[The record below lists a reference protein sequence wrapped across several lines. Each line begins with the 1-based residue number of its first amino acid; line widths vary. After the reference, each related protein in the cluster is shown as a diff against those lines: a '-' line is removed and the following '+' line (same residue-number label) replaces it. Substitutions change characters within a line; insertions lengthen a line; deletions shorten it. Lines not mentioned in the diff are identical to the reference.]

1 MRLKSISLAGFK
13 SFVDPTRVTLPSNMC
28 AVVGPNGCGKSNIID
43 AVRWVMGESSA
54 KTLRGESMTDVIFN
68 GTTHRQPV
76 AQASIE
82 LLFDNSTGKVG
93 GEYAAYN
100 EISVRRVVS
109 REGASDYFLNG
120 NKCRRRDITDLFLG
134 TGLGPRSYA
143 IIEQG
148 MISRLIESRP
158 EDLRVYIEEAA
169 GISKYKERRRETE
182 NRMQRTLD
190 NLDRLTDLREELERN
205 LSHLKR
211 QAQAAERYGEYKEQE
226 RELKAQLLVLQRQ
239 EQTNVATRAQ
249 REIDDFATER
259 ERYQVQVSSSIS
271 EIESLRQQITDANAS
286 TSDLQGSFYAL
297 GSEVSRI
304 EQAIKFAKQRRD
316 SLTRD
321 LEQTLEGKQRE
332 LGLVDSDSQRLTE
345 LAEALTSIEPT
356 LTREREEVARV
367 DAALAEAESRAQA
380 ADTDWETFTQDA
392 VLPKQQVEVQQ
403 GRKANA
409 ERNLAT
415 LSQRIDRIKQEFES
429 LKDHEETV
437 SLDAIVESL
446 TEAEAAVALKSSEL
460 EKTRQALSDSRE
472 QLSHRREQQD
482 ELRRQFQVLAGQKA
496 SLEAL
501 QEDAKKDQDLDE
513 VNEWLKD
520 ALSSEGSELLNLVS
534 VETGYETAADLV
546 LGSWMSSIG
555 VDLQHLP
562 QHPKSDLVQPP
573 AGLSLIDAAV
583 SESRVDDTML
593 AHYIKGPLGIADAL
607 SGVRV
612 VQSWQQAMAARKELT
627 AGQSVVSQDGLWVGK
642 SWMRSKT
649 QADAEQGMIARQGR
663 LSEVAEALDEVSKK
677 LVAVDEALDSLRQQ
691 RADLEHAVDGQQQVL
706 QAMQQKVVEL
716 ESQKR
721 AVIAEQEQRLTR
733 ESQLKQDLSDAEARV
748 SEEQTV
754 IEEATQM
761 LGRARSQVAS
771 DETSR
776 EALEDQRQA
785 ARDTV
790 RQCRQAK
797 QQADVALN
805 RSEVRHRELL
815 TQREALAQSIERARQ
830 QLESYEKRE
839 ASIRSEMP
847 TEENPDRE
855 AQHELSELL
864 EKRLGVEAQLT
875 QARQGLSELESV
887 LREREQTRMQ
897 AEQAVAG
904 VQTRSEGAR
913 LKLAETAVRIEQ
925 IDAALKELDAAVEQ
939 VTESLPEDAQESE
952 WQVRVE
958 RIGAKIHRLG
968 PINLA
973 AIDETKRAEERKQYL
988 DSQDE
993 DLRTALETLQNAIK
1007 KIDKETRS
1015 RFKDTFDTV
1024 NAGFSELFPKVFGG
1038 GTACLEM
1045 TGDDLLDT
1053 GVAIMARP
1061 PGKKNSTI
1069 HLLSGGEKAMTAIAL
1084 VFSIFQLNPAPFCM
1098 LDEVDAP
1105 LDDANVGRY
1114 ARLVSEMSKKVQFV
1128 FITHNKIT
1136 MEAAEQL
1143 MGVTM
1148 HEPGV
1153 SRLVTVDIEEAA
1165 RLAAS

>member
-1 MRLKSISLAGFK
+1 MRLKSISLSGFK
-13 SFVDPTRVTLPSNMC
+13 SFVDPTKVTLPSNMC

-76 AQASIE
+76 GQASIE
-82 LLFDNSTGKVG
+82 LLFDNSAGKVG

-100 EISVRRVVS
+100 EISVRRLVT
-109 REGASDYFLNG
+109 REGTSDYFLNG

-148 MISRLIESRP
+148 MISRLIESKP

-205 LSHLKR
+205 LTHLKR
-211 QAQAAERYGEYKEQE
+211 QAQAAERYAEYKAEE
-226 RELKAQLLVLQRQ
+226 RELKAQLLTLQRRVQ
-239 EQTNVATRAQ
+239 AGVATRAQ

-259 ERYQVQVSSSIS
+259 ERYQAQVSSCVS
-271 EIESLRQQITDANAS
+271 EIESLRQQITDANAGAS
-286 TSDLQGSFYAL
+286 QLQGDFYSL

-304 EQAIKFAKQRRD
+304 EQAMNFAKQRRET
-316 SLTRD
+316 LARD

-345 LAEALTSIEPT
+345 LAEALASIEPT
-356 LTREREEVARV
+356 LTREREEVGRV
-367 DAALAEAESRAQA
+367 DLALAEAEKVA
-380 ADTDWETFTQDA
+380 ATADGDWDHFTQRAA
-392 VLPKQQVEVQQ
+392 VPKQQVEVQQ
-403 GRKANA
+403 GRQGNA
-409 ERNLAT
+409 ERNLAA
-415 LSQRIDRIKQEFES
+415 LNERLARIKSELAGLSESVEETDLDTVSSDLADAEQAVVTQKTTLDS
-429 LKDHEETV
+429 LK
-437 SLDAIVESL
+437 
-446 TEAEAAVALKSSEL
+446 EALQSSRSEL
-460 EKTRQALSDSRE
+460 EALR
-472 QLSHRREQQD
+472 HKQD
-482 ELRRQFQVLAGQKA
+482 ELRREIQALTGQRA

-501 QEDAKKDQDLDE
+501 QLDAQARSSGDF
-513 VNEWLKD
+513 VSEWLGNHGIEQAAPLVEAIVVD
-520 ALSSEGSELLNLVS
+520 EGFEAAADVVLGDWLVALQAELTSLSSSIDVPPTGLTLVDAEPGERSADPLL
-534 VETGYETAADLV
+534 
-546 LGSWMSSIG
+546 
-555 VDLQHLP
+555 
-562 QHPKSDLVQPP
+562 
-573 AGLSLIDAAV
+573 LS
-583 SESRVDDTML
+583 
-593 AHYIKGPLGIADAL
+593 HYIQLPRGLEHL
-607 SGVRV
+607 MSGVRV
-612 VQSWQQAMAARKELT
+612 AEDWQEALGARASL
-627 AGQSVVSQDGLWVGK
+627 SVDESIISKDGLWVAK
-642 SWMRSKT
+642 HWMRSRGE
-649 QADAEQGMIARQGR
+649 ADAEQGIITRQSQ
-663 LSEVAEALDEVSKK
+663 LNAVAEAFEVASR
-677 LVAVDEALDSLRQQ
+677 ALDGTDTRIEELR
-691 RADLEHAVDGQQQVL
+691 V
-706 QAMQQKVVEL
+706 
-716 ESQKR
+716 KR
-721 AVIAEQEQRLTR
+721 AETERTIDAEQEVLQVAQQTLSRLDTQRRALIAER
-733 ESQLKQDLSDAEARV
+733 EQRQNREAQLRQDVTDAEVRAA
-748 SEEQTV
+748 EEQSV
-754 IEEATQM
+754 IDEAKQM
-761 LGRARSQVAS
+761 LNRAQHQVES
-771 DETSR
+771 DEGVR
-776 EALEDQRQA
+776 EALETARTQA
-785 ARDTV
+785 REQV
-790 RQCRQAK
+790 RQCRQEK
-797 QQADVALN
+797 QQADVGLN

-815 TQREALAQSIERARQ
+815 TQREALSRSIERAREQ
-830 QLESYEKRE
+830 VTNYEQRE
-839 ASIRSEMP
+839 ASIRGEMP
-847 TEENPDRE
+847 TEENPDLA
-855 AQHELSELL
+855 AQQELSELL
-864 EKRLGVEAQLT
+864 ERRLAVESQLT
-875 QARQGLSELESV
+875 QARQGLSELESA
-887 LREREQTRMQ
+887 LRSKEQSRME

-913 LKLAETAVRIEQ
+913 LKVAETGVRVEQ
-925 IDAALKELDAAVEQ
+925 IDAALSELEVTLESVE
-939 VTESLPEDAQESE
+939 ESLPEDADETE

-958 RIGAKIHRLG
+958 RIAARIHRLG

-973 AIDETKRAEERKQYL
+973 AIDETTRAEERKEYL
-988 DSQDE
+988 DAQDD

-1024 NAGFSELFPKVFGG
+1024 NAGFAELFPKVFGG

>member
-76 AQASIE
+76 GQASIE

-109 REGASDYFLNG
+109 REGTSDYFLNG

-239 EQTNVATRAQ
+239 VQNNVASRAQ

-259 ERYQVQVSSSIS
+259 ERYQAQVSSSMA

-286 TSDLQGSFYAL
+286 TSDLQGNFYAL

-304 EQAIKFAKQRRD
+304 EQTIKFAKQRRD
-316 SLTRD
+316 SLARD

-345 LAEALTSIEPT
+345 LAEALASIEPT
-356 LTREREEVARV
+356 LAREREEVGRV
-367 DAALAEAESRAQA
+367 DAALAEAEKAAQTADGNWESFTQQA
-380 ADTDWETFTQDA
+380 A
-392 VLPKQQVEVQQ
+392 LPKQQVEVQQ

-415 LSQRIDRIKQEFES
+415 LSQRLDRIKQELES
-429 LKDHEETV
+429 LNAHEETV
-437 SLDAIVESL
+437 SLDEIVESL
-446 TEAEAAVALKSSEL
+446 AEAEAAATLQRNEL
-460 EKTRQALSDSRE
+460 EKSRQALSESRDLLG
-472 QLSHRREQQD
+472 QKREEQD
-482 ELRRQFQVLAGQKA
+482 ELRRQSQVLAGQKA

-501 QEDAKKDQDLDE
+501 QADATDEQAQTEANDWLEQTLATGGVALLD
-513 VNEWLKD
+513 
-520 ALSSEGSELLNLVS
+520 LVS
-534 VETGYETAADLV
+534 VDSGYEAAADLV
-546 LGSWMSSIG
+546 LGAWVSSTG
-555 VDLQHLP
+555 ANFQQL
-562 QHPKSDLVQPP
+562 KSDSLQPP
-573 AGLSLIDAAV
+573 VGLSL
-583 SESRVDDTML
+583 VDSASADRNSDPSML
-593 AHYIKGPLGIADAL
+593 AHYISGPVGIRDAL
-607 SGVRV
+607 TGVRV
-612 VQSWQQAMAARKELT
+612 VETWQQAMAARAELT
-627 AGQSVVSQDGLWVGK
+627 NGQSVVSQDGLWVGS
-642 SWMRSKT
+642 SWMRSRT
-649 QADAEQGMIARQGR
+649 QTDAEQGMIARQGR
-663 LSEVAEALDEVSKK
+663 LTEINEALEKVSSN
-677 LVAVDEALDSLRQQ
+677 LAEVDETLATLRQQ
-691 RADLEHAVDGQQQVL
+691 RADLEQAIDGQQEVL
-706 QAMQQKVVEL
+706 QSAQQKVVQL

-721 AVIAEQEQRLTR
+721 SLVAEQEQRLAR
-733 ESQLKQDLSDAEARV
+733 ESQLRQDLSDAEVRV
-748 SEEQTV
+748 SEEQAV

-761 LGRARSQVAS
+761 LSRARSQVAS

-776 EALEDQRQA
+776 EELEEQRQA

-830 QLESYEKRE
+830 QLESYEQRE

-855 AQHELSELL
+855 AQRELSELL

-904 VQTRSEGAR
+904 VQTRSEGSR
-913 LKLAETAVRIEQ
+913 LKLAETSVRIEQ
-925 IDAALKELDAAVEQ
+925 IDVALKELEATVEAVEA
-939 VTESLPEDAQESE
+939 SLPEDADESE
-952 WQVRVE
+952 WQIRVE

-973 AIDETKRAEERKQYL
+973 AIDETSRAEERKQYL
-988 DSQDE
+988 DAQDD

>member
-1 MRLKSISLAGFK
+1 MRLKSISLSGFK
-13 SFVDPTRVTLPSNMC
+13 SFVDPTKVTLPSNMC

-76 AQASIE
+76 GQASIE

-100 EISVRRVVS
+100 EISVRRLVT
-109 REGASDYFLNG
+109 REGTSDYFLNG

-148 MISRLIESRP
+148 MISRLIESKP

-211 QAQAAERYGEYKEQE
+211 QAQAAERYAEYKAEE
-226 RELKAQLLVLQRQ
+226 RELKAQLLALQRRIL
-239 EQTNVATRAQ
+239 TGVASRAQ
-249 REIDDFATER
+249 REIDDFAIER
-259 ERYQVQVSSSIS
+259 ERYQAQVSSCVS
-271 EIESLRQQITDANAS
+271 EIESLRQQITDANAGAS
-286 TSDLQGSFYAL
+286 QLQGDFYSL

-304 EQAIKFAKQRRD
+304 EQAMNFAKQRRET
-316 SLTRD
+316 LARD

-332 LGLVDSDSQRLTE
+332 LGLVDSDSQRLIE
-345 LAEALTSIEPT
+345 LAEALASIEPT
-356 LTREREEVARV
+356 LTREREEVGRV
-367 DAALAEAESRAQA
+367 DLALAEAEKVA
-380 ADTDWETFTQDA
+380 ATADGDWDHFTQRAA
-392 VLPKQQVEVQQ
+392 VPKQQVEVQQ
-403 GRKANA
+403 GRQGNA
-409 ERNLAT
+409 ERNLAA
-415 LSQRIDRIKQEFES
+415 LNERLERIKSELAGLSDAVDETDLDTVSTELAGAEQAVVTQKTALDS
-429 LKDHEETV
+429 LKETLQ
-437 SLDAIVESL
+437 SYR
-446 TEAEAAVALKSSEL
+446 SEL
-460 EKTRQALSDSRE
+460 EALRQK
-472 QLSHRREQQD
+472 QD
-482 ELRRQFQVLAGQKA
+482 ELRREIQALTGQRA

-501 QEDAKKDQDLDE
+501 QSDTQASSSGDF
-513 VNEWLKD
+513 VSEWLSNHGIEQTAPLAETIVVD
-520 ALSSEGSELLNLVS
+520 EGFEV
-534 VETGYETAADLV
+534 AADVV
-546 LGSWMSSIG
+546 LGDWL
-555 VDLQHLP
+555 VALQTELTSLTP
-562 QHPKSDLVQPP
+562 CIDAPP
-573 AGLSLIDAAV
+573 AGLTLVDAEPGERSADPLLLSHYVQLPRGLEHLMSDVRVADDWQAALDARASLSADESIISKDGLWIAKHWMRSRGEADAEEGIIARQAKLNAV
-583 SESRVDDTML
+583 SEAFEVASRDLEDTDS
-593 AHYIKGPLGIADAL
+593 HIE
-607 SGVRV
+607 
-612 VQSWQQAMAARKELT
+612 ELRAKRAET
-627 AGQSVVSQDGLWVGK
+627 E
-642 SWMRSKT
+642 RT
-649 QADAEQGMIARQGR
+649 IDAEQEVLQGAQQTLSRLDTQRRALIVEREQRQNR
-663 LSEVAEALDEVSKK
+663 EAQ
-677 LVAVDEALDSLRQQ
+677 LRQ
-691 RADLEHAVDGQQQVL
+691 DL
-706 QAMQQKVVEL
+706 
-716 ESQKR
+716 
-721 AVIAEQEQRLTR
+721 T
-733 ESQLKQDLSDAEARV
+733 DAEARAT
-748 SEEQTV
+748 EEQSV
-754 IEEATQM
+754 IDEAKQM
-761 LGRARSQVAS
+761 LNRAQHQVES
-771 DETSR
+771 DEGMR
-776 EALEDQRQA
+776 ETLKTARTQA
-785 ARDTV
+785 REQV
-790 RQCRQAK
+790 RQCRQEK

-815 TQREALAQSIERARQ
+815 TQREALSRSIERAREQ
-830 QLESYEKRE
+830 VTSYEQRE
-839 ASIRSEMP
+839 ASIRGEMP
-847 TEENPDRE
+847 KEENPDLA
-855 AQHELSELL
+855 AQQELSELL
-864 EKRLGVEAQLT
+864 ERRLAVEAQLT
-875 QARQGLSELESV
+875 QARQGLSELESA
-887 LREREQTRMQ
+887 LRSKEQSRME
-897 AEQAVAG
+897 AEQEVVG

-913 LKLAETAVRIEQ
+913 LKLAETGVRVEQ
-925 IDAALKELDAAVEQ
+925 IDAALSELEVTLEAVE
-939 VTESLPEDAQESE
+939 ESLPEDADETE

-958 RIGAKIHRLG
+958 RIGARIHRLG

-973 AIDETKRAEERKQYL
+973 AIDETSRAEERKEYL
-988 DSQDE
+988 DAQDD

-1024 NAGFSELFPKVFGG
+1024 NAGFAELFPKVFGG

-1045 TGDDLLDT
+1045 TGDDLLNT

>member
-1 MRLKSISLAGFK
+1 MS
-13 SFVDPTRVTLPSNMC
+13 
-28 AVVGPNGCGKSNIID
+28 
-43 AVRWVMGESSA
+43 
-54 KTLRGESMTDVIFN
+54 
-68 GTTHRQPV
+68 
-76 AQASIE
+76 
-82 LLFDNSTGKVG
+82 
-93 GEYAAYN
+93 
-100 EISVRRVVS
+100 
-109 REGASDYFLNG
+109 
-120 NKCRRRDITDLFLG
+120 
-134 TGLGPRSYA
+134 
-143 IIEQG
+143 
-148 MISRLIESRP
+148 
-158 EDLRVYIEEAA
+158 
-169 GISKYKERRRETE
+169 
-182 NRMQRTLD
+182 
-190 NLDRLTDLREELERN
+190 
-205 LSHLKR
+205 
-211 QAQAAERYGEYKEQE
+211 
-226 RELKAQLLVLQRQ
+226 
-239 EQTNVATRAQ
+239 
-249 REIDDFATER
+249 
-259 ERYQVQVSSSIS
+259 
-271 EIESLRQQITDANAS
+271 
-286 TSDLQGSFYAL
+286 
-297 GSEVSRI
+297 
-304 EQAIKFAKQRRD
+304 
-316 SLTRD
+316 
-321 LEQTLEGKQRE
+321 
-332 LGLVDSDSQRLTE
+332 
-345 LAEALTSIEPT
+345 
-356 LTREREEVARV
+356 
-367 DAALAEAESRAQA
+367 
-380 ADTDWETFTQDA
+380 
-392 VLPKQQVEVQQ
+392 
-403 GRKANA
+403 
-409 ERNLAT
+409 
-415 LSQRIDRIKQEFES
+415 
-429 LKDHEETV
+429 
-437 SLDAIVESL
+437 VES
-446 TEAEAAVALKSSEL
+446 
-460 EKTRQALSDSRE
+460 
-472 QLSHRREQQD
+472 
-482 ELRRQFQVLAGQKA
+482 
-496 SLEAL
+496 
-501 QEDAKKDQDLDE
+501 
-513 VNEWLKD
+513 
-520 ALSSEGSELLNLVS
+520 
-534 VETGYETAADLV
+534 GYEAAADLV
-546 LGSWMSSIG
+546 LGAWVSSMG
-555 VDLQHLP
+555 ANLQQL
-562 QHPKSDLVQPP
+562 KSDSVQPP
-573 AGLSLIDAAV
+573 AGLSLVDAA
-583 SESRVDDTML
+583 SADRNSDSSML
-593 AHYIKGPLGIADAL
+593 AHYIKGPAGIIDAL
-607 SGVRV
+607 AGVRV
-612 VQSWQQAMAARKELT
+612 VETWQQAMAARAELT
-627 AGQSVVSQDGLWVGK
+627 DGQSVVSQDGLWVGR
-642 SWMRSKT
+642 SWMRSRT
-649 QADAEQGMIARQGR
+649 QTDAEQGMIARQGR
-663 LSEVAEALDEVSKK
+663 LTEISEGLERVSNDLAEVD
-677 LVAVDEALDSLRQQ
+677 AVLSALRQQ
-691 RADLEHAVDGQQQVL
+691 RADLEQAIDGQQEVL
-706 QAMQQKVVEL
+706 QAAQQKVVQL

-721 AVIAEQEQRLTR
+721 SLIAEQEQRQAR
-733 ESQLKQDLSDAEARV
+733 ESQLNQDLSDADVRI
-748 SEEQTV
+748 SEEQAV

-776 EALEDQRQA
+776 EELEDQRQA

-830 QLESYEKRE
+830 QLESYEQRE

-855 AQHELSELL
+855 AQRELSELL

-904 VQTRSEGAR
+904 VQTRSEGSR
-913 LKLAETAVRIEQ
+913 LKLAETAVRVEQ
-925 IDAALKELDAAVEQ
+925 IDAALKELEATVEAVEA
-939 VTESLPEDAQESE
+939 SLPEDADESE

-973 AIDETKRAEERKQYL
+973 AIDETSRAEERKQYL
-988 DSQDE
+988 DAQDD

>member
-1 MRLKSISLAGFK
+1 MRLKSISLSGFK
-13 SFVDPTRVTLPSNMC
+13 SFVDPTKVTLPSNMC

-76 AQASIE
+76 GQASIE
-82 LLFDNSTGKVG
+82 LLFDNSAGKVG

-100 EISVRRVVS
+100 EISVRRLVT
-109 REGASDYFLNG
+109 REGTSDYFLNG

-148 MISRLIESRP
+148 MISRLIESKP

-205 LSHLKR
+205 LTHLKR
-211 QAQAAERYGEYKEQE
+211 QAQAAERYAEYKAEE
-226 RELKAQLLVLQRQ
+226 RELKAQLLTLQRRVQ
-239 EQTNVATRAQ
+239 AGVATRAQ

-259 ERYQVQVSSSIS
+259 ERYQAQVSSCVS
-271 EIESLRQQITDANAS
+271 EIESLRQQITDANAGAS
-286 TSDLQGSFYAL
+286 QLQGDFYSL

-304 EQAIKFAKQRRD
+304 EQAMNFAKQRRET
-316 SLTRD
+316 LARD

-345 LAEALTSIEPT
+345 LAEALASIEPT
-356 LTREREEVARV
+356 LTREREEVGRV
-367 DAALAEAESRAQA
+367 DLALAEAEKVA
-380 ADTDWETFTQDA
+380 ATADGDWDHFTQRAA
-392 VLPKQQVEVQQ
+392 VPKQQVEVQQ
-403 GRKANA
+403 GRQGNA
-409 ERNLAT
+409 ERNLAA
-415 LSQRIDRIKQEFES
+415 LNERLARIKSELAGLSESVDETDLDTVSSDLADAEQAVVTQKTTLDS
-429 LKDHEETV
+429 LK
-437 SLDAIVESL
+437 
-446 TEAEAAVALKSSEL
+446 EALQSSRSEL
-460 EKTRQALSDSRE
+460 EALR
-472 QLSHRREQQD
+472 HKQD
-482 ELRRQFQVLAGQKA
+482 ELRREIQALTGQRA

-501 QEDAKKDQDLDE
+501 QLDAQARSSGDF
-513 VNEWLKD
+513 VSEWLGNHGIEQAAPLVEAIVVD
-520 ALSSEGSELLNLVS
+520 EGFEAAADVVLGDWLVALQAELTSLSSSIDVPPTGLTLVDAEPGERSADPLL
-534 VETGYETAADLV
+534 
-546 LGSWMSSIG
+546 
-555 VDLQHLP
+555 
-562 QHPKSDLVQPP
+562 
-573 AGLSLIDAAV
+573 LS
-583 SESRVDDTML
+583 
-593 AHYIKGPLGIADAL
+593 HYIQLPRGLEHL
-607 SGVRV
+607 MSGVRV
-612 VQSWQQAMAARKELT
+612 AEDWQEALGARASL
-627 AGQSVVSQDGLWVGK
+627 SVDESIISKDGLWVAK
-642 SWMRSKT
+642 HWMRSRGE
-649 QADAEQGMIARQGR
+649 ADAEQGIIARQSQ
-663 LSEVAEALDEVSKK
+663 LNAVAEAFEVASR
-677 LVAVDEALDSLRQQ
+677 ALDGTDTRIEELR
-691 RADLEHAVDGQQQVL
+691 V
-706 QAMQQKVVEL
+706 
-716 ESQKR
+716 KR
-721 AVIAEQEQRLTR
+721 AETERTIDAEQEVLQVAQQTLSRLDTQRRALIAER
-733 ESQLKQDLSDAEARV
+733 EQRQNREAQLRQDVTDAEVRAA
-748 SEEQTV
+748 EEQSV
-754 IEEATQM
+754 IDEAKQM
-761 LGRARSQVAS
+761 LNRAQHQVES
-771 DETSR
+771 DEGVR
-776 EALEDQRQA
+776 EALETARTQA
-785 ARDTV
+785 REQV
-790 RQCRQAK
+790 RQCRQEK
-797 QQADVALN
+797 QQADVGLN

-815 TQREALAQSIERARQ
+815 TQREALSRSIERAREQ
-830 QLESYEKRE
+830 VTNYEQRE
-839 ASIRSEMP
+839 ASIRGEMP
-847 TEENPDRE
+847 TEENPDLA
-855 AQHELSELL
+855 AQQELSELL
-864 EKRLGVEAQLT
+864 ERRLAVESQLT
-875 QARQGLSELESV
+875 QARQGLSELESA
-887 LREREQTRMQ
+887 LRSKEQSRME

-913 LKLAETAVRIEQ
+913 LKVAETGVRVEQ
-925 IDAALKELDAAVEQ
+925 IDAALSELEVTLESVE
-939 VTESLPEDAQESE
+939 ESLPEDADETE

-958 RIGAKIHRLG
+958 RIAARIHRLG

-973 AIDETKRAEERKQYL
+973 AIDETTRAEERKEYL
-988 DSQDE
+988 DAQDD

-1024 NAGFSELFPKVFGG
+1024 NAGFAELFPKVFGG

>member
-1 MRLKSISLAGFK
+1 MRLKSISLSGFK
-13 SFVDPTRVTLPSNMC
+13 SFVDPTKVTLPSNMC

-76 AQASIE
+76 GQASIE
-82 LLFDNSTGKVG
+82 LLFDNSAGKVG

-100 EISVRRVVS
+100 EISVRRLVT
-109 REGASDYFLNG
+109 REGTSDYFLNG

-148 MISRLIESRP
+148 MISRLIESKP

-205 LSHLKR
+205 LTHLKR
-211 QAQAAERYGEYKEQE
+211 QAQAAERYAEYKAEE
-226 RELKAQLLVLQRQ
+226 RELKAQLLTLQRRVQ
-239 EQTNVATRAQ
+239 AGVATRAQ

-259 ERYQVQVSSSIS
+259 ERYQAQVSSCVS
-271 EIESLRQQITDANAS
+271 EIESLRQQITDANAGAS
-286 TSDLQGSFYAL
+286 QLQGDFYSL

-304 EQAIKFAKQRRD
+304 EQAMNFAKQRRET
-316 SLTRD
+316 LARD

-345 LAEALTSIEPT
+345 LAEALASIEPT
-356 LTREREEVARV
+356 LTREREEVGRV
-367 DAALAEAESRAQA
+367 DLALAEAEKVA
-380 ADTDWETFTQDA
+380 ATADGDWDHFTQRAA
-392 VLPKQQVEVQQ
+392 VPKQQVEVQQ
-403 GRKANA
+403 GRQGNA
-409 ERNLAT
+409 ERNLAA
-415 LSQRIDRIKQEFES
+415 LNERLARIKSELAGLSESVEETDLDTVSSDLADAEQAVVTQKTTLDS
-429 LKDHEETV
+429 LK
-437 SLDAIVESL
+437 
-446 TEAEAAVALKSSEL
+446 EALQSSRSEL
-460 EKTRQALSDSRE
+460 EALR
-472 QLSHRREQQD
+472 HKQD
-482 ELRRQFQVLAGQKA
+482 ELRREIQALTGQRA

-501 QEDAKKDQDLDE
+501 QLDAQARSSGDF
-513 VNEWLKD
+513 VSEWLGNHGIEQAAPLVEAIVVD
-520 ALSSEGSELLNLVS
+520 EGFEAAADVVLGDWLVALQAELTSLSSSIDVPPTGLTLVDAEPGERSADPLL
-534 VETGYETAADLV
+534 
-546 LGSWMSSIG
+546 
-555 VDLQHLP
+555 
-562 QHPKSDLVQPP
+562 
-573 AGLSLIDAAV
+573 LS
-583 SESRVDDTML
+583 
-593 AHYIKGPLGIADAL
+593 HYIQLPRGLEHL
-607 SGVRV
+607 MSGVRV
-612 VQSWQQAMAARKELT
+612 AEDWQEALGARASL
-627 AGQSVVSQDGLWVGK
+627 SVDESIISKDGLWVAK
-642 SWMRSKT
+642 HWMRSRGE
-649 QADAEQGMIARQGR
+649 ADAEQGIIARQSQ
-663 LSEVAEALDEVSKK
+663 LNAVAEAFEVASR
-677 LVAVDEALDSLRQQ
+677 ALDGTDTRIEELR
-691 RADLEHAVDGQQQVL
+691 V
-706 QAMQQKVVEL
+706 
-716 ESQKR
+716 KR
-721 AVIAEQEQRLTR
+721 AETERTIDAEQEVLQVAQQTLSRLDTQRRALIAER
-733 ESQLKQDLSDAEARV
+733 EQRQNREAQLRQDVTDAEVRAA
-748 SEEQTV
+748 EEQSV
-754 IEEATQM
+754 IDEAKQM
-761 LGRARSQVAS
+761 LNRAQHQVES
-771 DETSR
+771 DEGVR
-776 EALEDQRQA
+776 EALETARTQA
-785 ARDTV
+785 REQV
-790 RQCRQAK
+790 RQCRQEK
-797 QQADVALN
+797 QQADVGLN

-815 TQREALAQSIERARQ
+815 TQREALSRSIERAREQ
-830 QLESYEKRE
+830 VTNYEQRE
-839 ASIRSEMP
+839 ASIRGEMP
-847 TEENPDRE
+847 TEENPDLA
-855 AQHELSELL
+855 AQQELSELL
-864 EKRLGVEAQLT
+864 ERRLAVESQLT
-875 QARQGLSELESV
+875 QARQGLSELESA
-887 LREREQTRMQ
+887 LRSKEQSRME

-913 LKLAETAVRIEQ
+913 LKVAETGVRVEQ
-925 IDAALKELDAAVEQ
+925 IDVALSELEVTLESVE
-939 VTESLPEDAQESE
+939 ESLPEDADETE

-958 RIGAKIHRLG
+958 RIAARIHRLG

-973 AIDETKRAEERKQYL
+973 AIDETTRAEERKEYL
-988 DSQDE
+988 DAQDD

-1024 NAGFSELFPKVFGG
+1024 NAGFAELFPKVFGG

>member
-1 MRLKSISLAGFK
+1 MRLKSISLSGFK
-13 SFVDPTRVTLPSNMC
+13 SFVDPTKVTLPSNMC

-76 AQASIE
+76 GQASIE
-82 LLFDNSTGKVG
+82 LLFDNSAGKVG

-100 EISVRRVVS
+100 EISVRRLVT
-109 REGASDYFLNG
+109 REGTSDYFLNG

-148 MISRLIESRP
+148 MISRLIESKP

-205 LSHLKR
+205 LTHLKR
-211 QAQAAERYGEYKEQE
+211 QAQAAERYAEYKAEE
-226 RELKAQLLVLQRQ
+226 RELKAQLLTLQRRVQ
-239 EQTNVATRAQ
+239 AGVATRAQ

-259 ERYQVQVSSSIS
+259 ERYQAQVSSCVS
-271 EIESLRQQITDANAS
+271 EIESLRQQITDANAGAS
-286 TSDLQGSFYAL
+286 QLQGDFYSL

-304 EQAIKFAKQRRD
+304 EQAMNFAKQRRET
-316 SLTRD
+316 LARD

-345 LAEALTSIEPT
+345 LAEALASIEPT
-356 LTREREEVARV
+356 LTREREEVGRV
-367 DAALAEAESRAQA
+367 DLALAEAEKVA
-380 ADTDWETFTQDA
+380 ATADGDWDHFTQRAA
-392 VLPKQQVEVQQ
+392 VPKQQVEVQQ
-403 GRKANA
+403 GRQGNA
-409 ERNLAT
+409 ERNLAA
-415 LSQRIDRIKQEFES
+415 LNERLARIKSELAGLSKSVEETDLDTVSSDLADAEQAVVTQKTTLDS
-429 LKDHEETV
+429 LK
-437 SLDAIVESL
+437 
-446 TEAEAAVALKSSEL
+446 EALQSSRSEL
-460 EKTRQALSDSRE
+460 EALR
-472 QLSHRREQQD
+472 HKQD
-482 ELRRQFQVLAGQKA
+482 ELRREIQALTGQRA

-501 QEDAKKDQDLDE
+501 QLDAQARSSGDF
-513 VNEWLKD
+513 VSEWLGNHGIEQAAPLVEAIVVD
-520 ALSSEGSELLNLVS
+520 EGFEAAADVVLGDWLVALQAELTSLSSSIDVPPTGLTLVDAEPGERSADPLL
-534 VETGYETAADLV
+534 
-546 LGSWMSSIG
+546 
-555 VDLQHLP
+555 
-562 QHPKSDLVQPP
+562 
-573 AGLSLIDAAV
+573 LS
-583 SESRVDDTML
+583 
-593 AHYIKGPLGIADAL
+593 HYIQLPRGLEHL
-607 SGVRV
+607 MSGVRV
-612 VQSWQQAMAARKELT
+612 AEDWQEALGARASL
-627 AGQSVVSQDGLWVGK
+627 SVDESIISKDGLWVAK
-642 SWMRSKT
+642 HWMRSRGE
-649 QADAEQGMIARQGR
+649 ADAEQGIIARQSQ
-663 LSEVAEALDEVSKK
+663 LNAVAEAFEVASR
-677 LVAVDEALDSLRQQ
+677 ALDGTDTRIEELR
-691 RADLEHAVDGQQQVL
+691 V
-706 QAMQQKVVEL
+706 
-716 ESQKR
+716 KR
-721 AVIAEQEQRLTR
+721 AETERTIDAEQEVLQVAQQTLSRLDTQRRALIAER
-733 ESQLKQDLSDAEARV
+733 EQRQNREAQLRQDVTDAEVRAA
-748 SEEQTV
+748 EEQSV
-754 IEEATQM
+754 IDEAKQM
-761 LGRARSQVAS
+761 LNRAQHQVES
-771 DETSR
+771 DEGVR
-776 EALEDQRQA
+776 EALETARTQA
-785 ARDTV
+785 REQV
-790 RQCRQAK
+790 RQCRQEK
-797 QQADVALN
+797 QQADVGLN

-815 TQREALAQSIERARQ
+815 TQREALSRSIERAREQ
-830 QLESYEKRE
+830 VTNYEQRE
-839 ASIRSEMP
+839 ASIRGEMP
-847 TEENPDRE
+847 TEENPDLA
-855 AQHELSELL
+855 AQQELSELL
-864 EKRLGVEAQLT
+864 ERRLAVESQLT
-875 QARQGLSELESV
+875 QARQGLSELESA
-887 LREREQTRMQ
+887 LRSKEQSRME

-913 LKLAETAVRIEQ
+913 LKVAETGVRVEQ
-925 IDAALKELDAAVEQ
+925 IDVALSELEVTLESVE
-939 VTESLPEDAQESE
+939 ESLPEDADETE

-958 RIGAKIHRLG
+958 RIAARIHRLG

-973 AIDETKRAEERKQYL
+973 AIDETTRAEERKEYL
-988 DSQDE
+988 DAQDD

-1024 NAGFSELFPKVFGG
+1024 NAGFAELFPKVFGG

>member
-1 MRLKSISLAGFK
+1 MRLKSISLSGFK
-13 SFVDPTRVTLPSNMC
+13 SFVDPTKVTLPSNMC

-76 AQASIE
+76 GQASIE
-82 LLFDNSTGKVG
+82 LLFDNSAGKVG

-100 EISVRRVVS
+100 EISVRRLVT
-109 REGASDYFLNG
+109 REGTSDYFLNG

-148 MISRLIESRP
+148 MISRLIESKP

-205 LSHLKR
+205 LTHLKR
-211 QAQAAERYGEYKEQE
+211 QAQAAERYAEYKAEE
-226 RELKAQLLVLQRQ
+226 RELKAQLLTLQRRVQ
-239 EQTNVATRAQ
+239 AGVATRAQ

-259 ERYQVQVSSSIS
+259 ERYQAQVSSCVS
-271 EIESLRQQITDANAS
+271 EIESLRQQITDANAGAS
-286 TSDLQGSFYAL
+286 QLQGDFYSL

-304 EQAIKFAKQRRD
+304 EQAMNFAKQRRET
-316 SLTRD
+316 LARD

-345 LAEALTSIEPT
+345 LAEALASIEPT
-356 LTREREEVARV
+356 LTREREEVGRV
-367 DAALAEAESRAQA
+367 DLALAEAEKVA
-380 ADTDWETFTQDA
+380 ATADGDWDHFTQRAA
-392 VLPKQQVEVQQ
+392 VPKQQVEVQQ
-403 GRKANA
+403 GRQGNA
-409 ERNLAT
+409 ERNLAA
-415 LSQRIDRIKQEFES
+415 LNERLARIKSELAGLSESVEETDLDTVSSDLADAEQAVVTQKTTLDS
-429 LKDHEETV
+429 LK
-437 SLDAIVESL
+437 
-446 TEAEAAVALKSSEL
+446 EALQSSRSEL
-460 EKTRQALSDSRE
+460 EALR
-472 QLSHRREQQD
+472 HKQD
-482 ELRRQFQVLAGQKA
+482 ELRREIQALTGQRA

-501 QEDAKKDQDLDE
+501 QLDAQARSSGDF
-513 VNEWLKD
+513 VSEWLGNHGIEQAAPLVEAIVVD
-520 ALSSEGSELLNLVS
+520 EGFEAAADVVLGDWLVALQAELTSLSSSIDVPPTGLTLVDAEPGERSADPLL
-534 VETGYETAADLV
+534 
-546 LGSWMSSIG
+546 
-555 VDLQHLP
+555 
-562 QHPKSDLVQPP
+562 
-573 AGLSLIDAAV
+573 LS
-583 SESRVDDTML
+583 
-593 AHYIKGPLGIADAL
+593 HYIQLPRGLEHL
-607 SGVRV
+607 MSGVRV
-612 VQSWQQAMAARKELT
+612 AEDWQEALGARASL
-627 AGQSVVSQDGLWVGK
+627 SVDESIISKDGLWVAK
-642 SWMRSKT
+642 HWMRSRGE
-649 QADAEQGMIARQGR
+649 ADAEQGIIARQSQ
-663 LSEVAEALDEVSKK
+663 LNAVAEAFEVASR
-677 LVAVDEALDSLRQQ
+677 ALDGTDTRIEELR
-691 RADLEHAVDGQQQVL
+691 V
-706 QAMQQKVVEL
+706 
-716 ESQKR
+716 KR
-721 AVIAEQEQRLTR
+721 AETERTIDAEQEVLQVAQQTLSRLDTQRRALIAER
-733 ESQLKQDLSDAEARV
+733 EQRQNRQAQLRQDVTDAEVRAA
-748 SEEQTV
+748 EEQSV
-754 IEEATQM
+754 IDEAKQM
-761 LGRARSQVAS
+761 LNRAQHQVES
-771 DETSR
+771 DEGVR
-776 EALEDQRQA
+776 EALETARTQA
-785 ARDTV
+785 REQV
-790 RQCRQAK
+790 RQCRQEK
-797 QQADVALN
+797 QQADVGLN

-815 TQREALAQSIERARQ
+815 TQREALSRSIERAREQ
-830 QLESYEKRE
+830 VTNYEQRE
-839 ASIRSEMP
+839 ASIRGEMP
-847 TEENPDRE
+847 TEENPDLA
-855 AQHELSELL
+855 AQQELSELL
-864 EKRLGVEAQLT
+864 ERRLAVESQLT
-875 QARQGLSELESV
+875 QARQGLSELESA
-887 LREREQTRMQ
+887 LRSKEQSRME

-913 LKLAETAVRIEQ
+913 LKVAETGVRVEQ
-925 IDAALKELDAAVEQ
+925 IDAALSELEVTLESVE
-939 VTESLPEDAQESE
+939 ESLPEDADETE

-958 RIGAKIHRLG
+958 RIAARIHRLG

-973 AIDETKRAEERKQYL
+973 AIDETTRAEERKEYL
-988 DSQDE
+988 DAQDD

-1024 NAGFSELFPKVFGG
+1024 NAGFAELFPKVFGG

>member
-1 MRLKSISLAGFK
+1 M
-13 SFVDPTRVTLPSNMC
+13 
-28 AVVGPNGCGKSNIID
+28 
-43 AVRWVMGESSA
+43 
-54 KTLRGESMTDVIFN
+54 
-68 GTTHRQPV
+68 
-76 AQASIE
+76 
-82 LLFDNSTGKVG
+82 
-93 GEYAAYN
+93 
-100 EISVRRVVS
+100 
-109 REGASDYFLNG
+109 
-120 NKCRRRDITDLFLG
+120 
-134 TGLGPRSYA
+134 
-143 IIEQG
+143 
-148 MISRLIESRP
+148 
-158 EDLRVYIEEAA
+158 
-169 GISKYKERRRETE
+169 
-182 NRMQRTLD
+182 
-190 NLDRLTDLREELERN
+190 
-205 LSHLKR
+205 
-211 QAQAAERYGEYKEQE
+211 
-226 RELKAQLLVLQRQ
+226 LQ
-239 EQTNVATRAQ
+239 
-249 REIDDFATER
+249 
-259 ERYQVQVSSSIS
+259 
-271 EIESLRQQITDANAS
+271 
-286 TSDLQGSFYAL
+286 
-297 GSEVSRI
+297 
-304 EQAIKFAKQRRD
+304 RD
-316 SLTRD
+316 SL
-321 LEQTLEGKQRE
+321 
-332 LGLVDSDSQRLTE
+332 
-345 LAEALTSIEPT
+345 
-356 LTREREEVARV
+356 EE
-367 DAALAEAESRAQA
+367 S
-380 ADTDWETFTQDA
+380 
-392 VLPKQQVEVQQ
+392 
-403 GRKANA
+403 
-409 ERNLAT
+409 
-415 LSQRIDRIKQEFES
+415 
-429 LKDHEETV
+429 
-437 SLDAIVESL
+437 
-446 TEAEAAVALKSSEL
+446 
-460 EKTRQALSDSRE
+460 RQALSNSRD
-472 QLSHRREQQD
+472 QLGQKREEQD
-482 ELRRQFQVLAGQKA
+482 ELRRQSQVLSGQKA

-501 QEDAKKDQDLDE
+501 QADAKDEQAQTVVNDWLRDVLSTEGVALLD
-513 VNEWLKD
+513 
-520 ALSSEGSELLNLVS
+520 LVS
-534 VETGYETAADLV
+534 VKSGYEAAADLV
-546 LGSWMSSIG
+546 LGAWVSSTG
-555 VDLQHLP
+555 ADLQQFKTDP
-562 QHPKSDLVQPP
+562 SEPP
-573 AGLSLIDAAV
+573 AGVSL
-583 SESRVDDTML
+583 VDSAMSVGSADSGML
-593 AHYIKGPLGIADAL
+593 AHYIKGPVGITDAL
-607 SGVRV
+607 AGVRV
-612 VQSWQQAMAARKELT
+612 VETWQQAMSARAELT
-627 AGQSVVSQDGLWVGK
+627 EGQSVVSQDGLWVGR
-642 SWMRSKT
+642 SWMRSRT
-649 QADAEQGMIARQGR
+649 QSDAEQGMIARQSR
-663 LSEVAEALDEVSKK
+663 LAEISAALDKVSSE
-677 LVAVDEALDSLRQQ
+677 LNEVDETLTSLRQQ
-691 RADLEHAVDGQQQVL
+691 RADLEQAIDGQQEVL
-706 QAMQQKVVEL
+706 QATQQRIVQL

-721 AVIAEQEQRLTR
+721 SLIAEQEQRLAR
-733 ESQLKQDLSDAEARV
+733 ESQLKQDLSDTQVRV
-748 SEEQTV
+748 SEEQAV

-776 EALEDQRQA
+776 EELEEQRHA
-785 ARDTV
+785 ARDRV

-830 QLESYEKRE
+830 QLESYEQRE

-855 AQHELSELL
+855 AQRELSELL
-864 EKRLGVEAQLT
+864 EKRLGVEAHLT
-875 QARQGLSELESV
+875 QARQGLSDLESV

-913 LKLAETAVRIEQ
+913 LKLAETAVRLEQ
-925 IDAALKELDAAVEQ
+925 IDAALQELETTVEH
-939 VTESLPEDAQESE
+939 VEASLPEDADESE
-952 WQVRVE
+952 WQIRVE

-973 AIDETKRAEERKQYL
+973 AIDETSRAEERKQYL
-988 DSQDE
+988 DAQDD

>member
-1 MRLKSISLAGFK
+1 MRLKSISLSGFK
-13 SFVDPTRVTLPSNMC
+13 SFVDPTKVTLPSNMC

-76 AQASIE
+76 GQASIE
-82 LLFDNSTGKVG
+82 LLFDNSAGKVG

-100 EISVRRVVS
+100 EISVRRLVT
-109 REGASDYFLNG
+109 REGTSDYFLNG

-148 MISRLIESRP
+148 MISRLIESKP

-205 LSHLKR
+205 LTHLKR
-211 QAQAAERYGEYKEQE
+211 QAQAAERYAEYKAEE
-226 RELKAQLLVLQRQ
+226 RELKAQLLTLQRRVQ
-239 EQTNVATRAQ
+239 AGVATRAQ

-259 ERYQVQVSSSIS
+259 ERYRAQVTSCVS
-271 EIESLRQQITDANAS
+271 EIESLRQQITDANAGAS
-286 TSDLQGSFYAL
+286 QLQGDFYSL

-304 EQAIKFAKQRRD
+304 EQAMNFAKQRRET
-316 SLTRD
+316 LARD

-345 LAEALTSIEPT
+345 LAEALASIEPT
-356 LTREREEVARV
+356 LTREREEVGRV
-367 DAALAEAESRAQA
+367 DLALAEAEKVA
-380 ADTDWETFTQDA
+380 ATADGDWDHFTQRAA
-392 VLPKQQVEVQQ
+392 VPKQQVEVQQ
-403 GRKANA
+403 GRQGNA
-409 ERNLAT
+409 ERNLAA
-415 LSQRIDRIKQEFES
+415 LNERLARIKSELAGLSESVEETDLDTVSSDLADAEQAVVTQKTTLDS
-429 LKDHEETV
+429 LK
-437 SLDAIVESL
+437 
-446 TEAEAAVALKSSEL
+446 EALQSSRSEL
-460 EKTRQALSDSRE
+460 EALR
-472 QLSHRREQQD
+472 HKQD
-482 ELRRQFQVLAGQKA
+482 ELRREIQALTGQRA

-501 QEDAKKDQDLDE
+501 QLDAQARSSGDF
-513 VNEWLKD
+513 VSEWLGNHGIEQAAPLVEAIVVD
-520 ALSSEGSELLNLVS
+520 EGFEAAADVVLGDWLVALQAELTSLSSSIDVPPTGLTLVDAEPGERSADPLL
-534 VETGYETAADLV
+534 
-546 LGSWMSSIG
+546 
-555 VDLQHLP
+555 
-562 QHPKSDLVQPP
+562 
-573 AGLSLIDAAV
+573 LS
-583 SESRVDDTML
+583 
-593 AHYIKGPLGIADAL
+593 HYIQLPRGLEHL
-607 SGVRV
+607 MSGVRV
-612 VQSWQQAMAARKELT
+612 AEDWQEALGARASL
-627 AGQSVVSQDGLWVGK
+627 SVDESIISKDGLWVAK
-642 SWMRSKT
+642 HWMRSRGE
-649 QADAEQGMIARQGR
+649 ADAEQGIIARQSQ
-663 LSEVAEALDEVSKK
+663 LNAVAEAFEVASR
-677 LVAVDEALDSLRQQ
+677 ALDGTDTRIEELR
-691 RADLEHAVDGQQQVL
+691 V
-706 QAMQQKVVEL
+706 
-716 ESQKR
+716 KR
-721 AVIAEQEQRLTR
+721 AETERTIDAEQEVLQVAQQTLSRLDTQRRALIAER
-733 ESQLKQDLSDAEARV
+733 EQRQNREAQLRQDVTDAEVRAA
-748 SEEQTV
+748 EEQSV
-754 IEEATQM
+754 IDEAKQM
-761 LGRARSQVAS
+761 LNRAQHQVES
-771 DETSR
+771 DEGVR
-776 EALEDQRQA
+776 EALETARTQA
-785 ARDTV
+785 REQV
-790 RQCRQAK
+790 RQCRQEK
-797 QQADVALN
+797 QQADVGLN

-815 TQREALAQSIERARQ
+815 TQREALSRSIERAREQ
-830 QLESYEKRE
+830 VTNYEQRE
-839 ASIRSEMP
+839 ASIRGEMP
-847 TEENPDRE
+847 TEENPDLA
-855 AQHELSELL
+855 AQQELSELL
-864 EKRLGVEAQLT
+864 ERRLAVESQLT
-875 QARQGLSELESV
+875 QARQGLSELESA
-887 LREREQTRMQ
+887 LRSKEQSRME

-913 LKLAETAVRIEQ
+913 LKVAETGVRVEQ
-925 IDAALKELDAAVEQ
+925 IDAALSELEVTLESVE
-939 VTESLPEDAQESE
+939 ESLPEDADETE

-958 RIGAKIHRLG
+958 RIAARIHRLG

-973 AIDETKRAEERKQYL
+973 AIDETTRAEERKEYL
-988 DSQDE
+988 DAQDD

-1024 NAGFSELFPKVFGG
+1024 NAGFAELFPKVFGG

-1084 VFSIFQLNPAPFCM
+1084 VFSIFQLNPAPFCR

>member
-76 AQASIE
+76 GQASIE

-109 REGASDYFLNG
+109 REGTSDYFLNG

-239 EQTNVATRAQ
+239 VQNSVANRAQ
-249 REIDDFATER
+249 HEIDDFATER
-259 ERYQVQVSSSIS
+259 ERYQAQVSSSMS

-286 TSDLQGSFYAL
+286 TSDLQGNFYAL

-304 EQAIKFAKQRRD
+304 EQTIKFAKQRRD
-316 SLTRD
+316 SLARD

-345 LAEALTSIEPT
+345 LAEALASIEPT
-356 LTREREEVARV
+356 LTREREEVMRV
-367 DAALAEAESRAQA
+367 DTALAEAEKAAQTADGNWESFTQQA
-380 ADTDWETFTQDA
+380 A
-392 VLPKQQVEVQQ
+392 LPKQQVEVQQ

-409 ERNLAT
+409 ERNLTT
-415 LSQRIDRIKQEFES
+415 LRQRLDRIRQELES
-429 LKDHEETV
+429 LKEHEETV

-446 TEAEAAVALKSSEL
+446 AEAETAATLQRDEL
-460 EKTRQALSDSRE
+460 EKSRQALSDSRDKLG
-472 QLSHRREQQD
+472 QKREEQD
-482 ELRRQFQVLAGQKA
+482 ELRRQSQVLAGQKA

-501 QEDAKKDQDLDE
+501 QADAKDEQAQAEANDWLAQSLATDGTALLD
-513 VNEWLKD
+513 
-520 ALSSEGSELLNLVS
+520 LVS
-534 VETGYETAADLV
+534 VDSGYEAAADLV
-546 LGSWMSSIG
+546 LGAWVSSTG
-555 VDLQHLP
+555 ANLREL
-562 QHPKSDLVQPP
+562 KSDVLQPP
-573 AGLSLIDAAV
+573 AGLSLIDSATSDRNADA
-583 SESRVDDTML
+583 SML
-593 AHYIKGPLGIADAL
+593 AHYIKGPVGITDAL
-607 SGVRV
+607 AGVRV
-612 VQSWQQAMAARKELT
+612 VETWQEAMAVRAELT
-627 AGQSVVSQDGLWVGK
+627 DGQSVVSQDGLWVGA
-642 SWMRSKT
+642 SWMRSRT
-649 QADAEQGMIARQGR
+649 QTDAEQGMIARQGR
-663 LSEVAEALDEVSKK
+663 LTEISEALENVSRA
-677 LVAVDEALDSLRQQ
+677 LAEVDETLTSLRQQ
-691 RADLEHAVDGQQQVL
+691 RADAEQAIDGQQEVL
-706 QAMQQKVVEL
+706 QSVQQQVVQF

-721 AVIAEQEQRLTR
+721 SLIAEQEQRLAR
-733 ESQLKQDLSDAEARV
+733 ELQLKQDLSDAEVRV
-748 SEEQTV
+748 SEEQAV
-754 IEEATQM
+754 IEEATQT

-776 EALEDQRQA
+776 EELEDQRQA

-790 RQCRQAK
+790 RQSRQAK

-830 QLESYEKRE
+830 QLESYEQRE

-847 TEENPDRE
+847 TEQNPDRE
-855 AQHELSELL
+855 AQRELSELL

-875 QARQGLSELESV
+875 QARQGLSELESI

-904 VQTRSEGAR
+904 VQTRSEGSR
-913 LKLAETAVRIEQ
+913 LKLAETAVRVEQ
-925 IDAALKELDAAVEQ
+925 IDAALKGLEATVEE
-939 VTESLPEDAQESE
+939 VEASLPEDADESE
-952 WQVRVE
+952 WQIRVE

-973 AIDETKRAEERKQYL
+973 AIDETSRAEERKHYL
-988 DSQDE
+988 DAQDD

-1038 GTACLEM
+1038 GTAFLEM

>member
-1 MRLKSISLAGFK
+1 ML
-13 SFVDPTRVTLPSNMC
+13 
-28 AVVGPNGCGKSNIID
+28 
-43 AVRWVMGESSA
+43 SA
-54 KTLRGESMTDVIFN
+54 
-68 GTTHRQPV
+68 
-76 AQASIE
+76 
-82 LLFDNSTGKVG
+82 
-93 GEYAAYN
+93 
-100 EISVRRVVS
+100 
-109 REGASDYFLNG
+109 
-120 NKCRRRDITDLFLG
+120 
-134 TGLGPRSYA
+134 
-143 IIEQG
+143 
-148 MISRLIESRP
+148 
-158 EDLRVYIEEAA
+158 
-169 GISKYKERRRETE
+169 
-182 NRMQRTLD
+182 
-190 NLDRLTDLREELERN
+190 
-205 LSHLKR
+205 
-211 QAQAAERYGEYKEQE
+211 
-226 RELKAQLLVLQRQ
+226 
-239 EQTNVATRAQ
+239 
-249 REIDDFATER
+249 
-259 ERYQVQVSSSIS
+259 
-271 EIESLRQQITDANAS
+271 
-286 TSDLQGSFYAL
+286 
-297 GSEVSRI
+297 
-304 EQAIKFAKQRRD
+304 
-316 SLTRD
+316 
-321 LEQTLEGKQRE
+321 
-332 LGLVDSDSQRLTE
+332 
-345 LAEALTSIEPT
+345 
-356 LTREREEVARV
+356 
-367 DAALAEAESRAQA
+367 
-380 ADTDWETFTQDA
+380 
-392 VLPKQQVEVQQ
+392 
-403 GRKANA
+403 
-409 ERNLAT
+409 
-415 LSQRIDRIKQEFES
+415 
-429 LKDHEETV
+429 
-437 SLDAIVESL
+437 
-446 TEAEAAVALKSSEL
+446 
-460 EKTRQALSDSRE
+460 
-472 QLSHRREQQD
+472 
-482 ELRRQFQVLAGQKA
+482 
-496 SLEAL
+496 
-501 QEDAKKDQDLDE
+501 
-513 VNEWLKD
+513 
-520 ALSSEGSELLNLVS
+520 
-534 VETGYETAADLV
+534 
-546 LGSWMSSIG
+546 
-555 VDLQHLP
+555 
-562 QHPKSDLVQPP
+562 
-573 AGLSLIDAAV
+573 
-583 SESRVDDTML
+583 
-593 AHYIKGPLGIADAL
+593 
-607 SGVRV
+607 
-612 VQSWQQAMAARKELT
+612 
-627 AGQSVVSQDGLWVGK
+627 
-642 SWMRSKT
+642 
-649 QADAEQGMIARQGR
+649 
-663 LSEVAEALDEVSKK
+663 
-677 LVAVDEALDSLRQQ
+677 LRQQ
-691 RADLEHAVDGQQQVL
+691 RADLEQAIDGQQEVL
-706 QAMQQKVVEL
+706 QTAQQKVVQL

-721 AVIAEQEQRLTR
+721 SLIAEQEQRQAR
-733 ESQLKQDLSDAEARV
+733 ESQLNQDLSDADVRI
-748 SEEQTV
+748 SEEQAV

-776 EALEDQRQA
+776 EEMEDQRQV

-805 RSEVRHRELL
+805 RSEVRFRELL

-830 QLESYEKRE
+830 QLESYEQRE

-855 AQHELSELL
+855 AQRELSDLL

-925 IDAALKELDAAVEQ
+925 IDAALKELEATVEAVEG
-939 VTESLPEDAQESE
+939 SLPEDADESE

-973 AIDETKRAEERKQYL
+973 AIDETSRAEERKQYL
-988 DSQDE
+988 DAQDD

>member
-1 MRLKSISLAGFK
+1 MRLKSISLSGFK
-13 SFVDPTRVTLPSNMC
+13 SFVDPTKVTLPSNMC

-76 AQASIE
+76 GQASIE

-100 EISVRRVVS
+100 EISVRRLVT
-109 REGASDYFLNG
+109 REGTSDYFLNG

-148 MISRLIESRP
+148 MISRLIESKP

-211 QAQAAERYGEYKEQE
+211 QAQAAERYAEYKAEE
-226 RELKAQLLVLQRQ
+226 RELKAQLFALQRRVQ
-239 EQTNVATRAQ
+239 AGVASRAQ
-249 REIDDFATER
+249 RKIDDFATER
-259 ERYQVQVSSSIS
+259 ERYQAQVSSCVS
-271 EIESLRQQITDANAS
+271 EIESLRQQITDANAGAS
-286 TSDLQGSFYAL
+286 QLQGDFYSL

-304 EQAIKFAKQRRD
+304 EQAMNFAKQRRET
-316 SLTRD
+316 LARD

-345 LAEALTSIEPT
+345 LAEALASIEPT
-356 LTREREEVARV
+356 LTREREEVGRV
-367 DAALAEAESRAQA
+367 DLSLAEAEKVA
-380 ADTDWETFTQDA
+380 ATADGDWDHFTQRAA
-392 VLPKQQVEVQQ
+392 VPKQQVEVQQ
-403 GRKANA
+403 GRQGNA
-409 ERNLAT
+409 ERNLAA
-415 LSQRIDRIKQEFES
+415 LNERLARIKSELAGLGESIDETDLDTVSTELADAEQAVVSQKTALDS
-429 LKDHEETV
+429 LKETLQ
-437 SLDAIVESL
+437 SSR
-446 TEAEAAVALKSSEL
+446 SEL
-460 EKTRQALSDSRE
+460 EALRQK
-472 QLSHRREQQD
+472 QD
-482 ELRRQFQVLAGQKA
+482 ELRREIQALTGQRA

-501 QEDAKKDQDLDE
+501 QSDAQGSSSGDFLS
-513 VNEWLKD
+513 EWLGNHGIERTAPIVEAIVVD
-520 ALSSEGSELLNLVS
+520 EGFEA
-534 VETGYETAADLV
+534 AADVV
-546 LGSWMSSIG
+546 LGDWL
-555 VDLQHLP
+555 VALQTELTLLSP
-562 QHPKSDLVQPP
+562 SADVPP
-573 AGLSLIDAAV
+573 AGLTL
-583 SESRVDDTML
+583 VDVEPGERSADPL
-593 AHYIKGPLGIADAL
+593 LLSHYVQLPRGLEHL
-607 SGVRV
+607 MSGVRV
-612 VQSWQQAMAARKELT
+612 AEDWQAALDARPSLS
-627 AGQSVVSQDGLWVGK
+627 AGESIISKDGRWVAK
-642 SWMRSKT
+642 HWMRSRGE
-649 QADAEQGMIARQGR
+649 ADAEEGIIARQAQ
-663 LSEVAEALDEVSKK
+663 LNAVSQAFEVASRALE
-677 LVAVDEALDSLRQQ
+677 ETDSRIEELR
-691 RADLEHAVDGQQQVL
+691 A
-706 QAMQQKVVEL
+706 
-716 ESQKR
+716 KR
-721 AVIAEQEQRLTR
+721 TETERTIDAEQEALQGAQQTLSRLDTQRRALIAER
-733 ESQLKQDLSDAEARV
+733 EQRQNREAQLRQDLTDAETRAA
-748 SEEQTV
+748 EEQSV
-754 IEEATQM
+754 IDEAKQM
-761 LGRARSQVAS
+761 LNRAQHQVES
-771 DETSR
+771 DEGVR
-776 EALEDQRQA
+776 EALETARTQA
-785 ARDTV
+785 REQV
-790 RQCRQAK
+790 RQCRQEK

-815 TQREALAQSIERARQ
+815 TQREALSRSIERAREQ
-830 QLESYEKRE
+830 VTSYEQRE
-839 ASIRSEMP
+839 ASIRGEMP
-847 TEENPDRE
+847 TEENPDLA
-855 AQHELSELL
+855 AQQELSELL
-864 EKRLGVEAQLT
+864 ERRLAVESQLT
-875 QARQGLSELESV
+875 QARQGLSELESA
-887 LREREQTRMQ
+887 LRSKEQSRME

-913 LKLAETAVRIEQ
+913 LKLAETGVRVEQ
-925 IDAALKELDAAVEQ
+925 IDAALSELEVTLDAVE
-939 VTESLPEDAQESE
+939 ESLPEDADETE

-958 RIGAKIHRLG
+958 RIGARIHRLG

-973 AIDETKRAEERKQYL
+973 AIDETSRAEERKEYL
-988 DSQDE
+988 DAQDD

-1024 NAGFSELFPKVFGG
+1024 NAGFAELFPKVFGG

>member
-1 MRLKSISLAGFK
+1 MRLKSISLSGFK
-13 SFVDPTRVTLPSNMC
+13 SFVDPTKVTLPSNMC

-76 AQASIE
+76 GQASIE
-82 LLFDNSTGKVG
+82 LLFDNSAGKVG

-100 EISVRRVVS
+100 EISVRRLVT
-109 REGASDYFLNG
+109 REGTSDYFLNG

-148 MISRLIESRP
+148 MISRLIESKP

-205 LSHLKR
+205 LTHLKR
-211 QAQAAERYGEYKEQE
+211 QAQAAERYAEYKAEE
-226 RELKAQLLVLQRQ
+226 RELKAQLLTLQRRVQ
-239 EQTNVATRAQ
+239 AGVATRAQ

-259 ERYQVQVSSSIS
+259 ERYQAQVSSCVS
-271 EIESLRQQITDANAS
+271 EIESLRQQITDANAGAS
-286 TSDLQGSFYAL
+286 QLQGDFYSL

-304 EQAIKFAKQRRD
+304 EQAMNFAKQRRET
-316 SLTRD
+316 LARD

-345 LAEALTSIEPT
+345 LAEALASIEPT
-356 LTREREEVARV
+356 LTREREEVGRV
-367 DAALAEAESRAQA
+367 DLALAEAEKVA
-380 ADTDWETFTQDA
+380 ATADGDWDHFTQRAA
-392 VLPKQQVEVQQ
+392 VPKQQVEVQQ
-403 GRKANA
+403 GRQGNA
-409 ERNLAT
+409 ERNLAA
-415 LSQRIDRIKQEFES
+415 LNERLARIKSELAGLSESVEETDLDTVSSDLADAEQAVVTQRTTLDS
-429 LKDHEETV
+429 LK
-437 SLDAIVESL
+437 
-446 TEAEAAVALKSSEL
+446 EALQSSRSEL
-460 EKTRQALSDSRE
+460 EALR
-472 QLSHRREQQD
+472 HKQD
-482 ELRRQFQVLAGQKA
+482 ELRREIQALTGQRA

-501 QEDAKKDQDLDE
+501 QLDAQARSSGDF
-513 VNEWLKD
+513 VSEWLGNHGIEQAAPLVEAIVVD
-520 ALSSEGSELLNLVS
+520 EGFEAAADVVLGDWLVALQAELTSLSSSIDVPPTGLTLVDAEPGERSADPLL
-534 VETGYETAADLV
+534 
-546 LGSWMSSIG
+546 
-555 VDLQHLP
+555 
-562 QHPKSDLVQPP
+562 
-573 AGLSLIDAAV
+573 LS
-583 SESRVDDTML
+583 
-593 AHYIKGPLGIADAL
+593 HYIQLPRGLEHPM

-612 VQSWQQAMAARKELT
+612 AEDWQEALGARASL
-627 AGQSVVSQDGLWVGK
+627 SVDESIISKDGLWVAK
-642 SWMRSKT
+642 HWMRSRGE
-649 QADAEQGMIARQGR
+649 ADAEQGIIARQSQ
-663 LSEVAEALDEVSKK
+663 LNAVAEAFEVASR
-677 LVAVDEALDSLRQQ
+677 ALDGTDTRIEELR
-691 RADLEHAVDGQQQVL
+691 V
-706 QAMQQKVVEL
+706 
-716 ESQKR
+716 KR
-721 AVIAEQEQRLTR
+721 AETERTIDAEQEVLQVAQQTLSRLDTQRRALIAER
-733 ESQLKQDLSDAEARV
+733 EQRQNREAQLRQDVTDAEVRAA
-748 SEEQTV
+748 EEQSV
-754 IEEATQM
+754 IDEAKQM
-761 LGRARSQVAS
+761 LNRAQHQVES
-771 DETSR
+771 DEGVR
-776 EALEDQRQA
+776 EALETARTQA
-785 ARDTV
+785 REQV
-790 RQCRQAK
+790 RQCRQEK
-797 QQADVALN
+797 QQADVGLN

-815 TQREALAQSIERARQ
+815 TQREALSRSIERAREQ
-830 QLESYEKRE
+830 VTNYEQRE
-839 ASIRSEMP
+839 ASIRGEMP
-847 TEENPDRE
+847 TEENPDLA
-855 AQHELSELL
+855 AQQELSELL
-864 EKRLGVEAQLT
+864 ERRLAVESQLT
-875 QARQGLSELESV
+875 QARQGLSELESA
-887 LREREQTRMQ
+887 LRSKEQSRME

-913 LKLAETAVRIEQ
+913 LKVAETGVRVEQ
-925 IDAALKELDAAVEQ
+925 IDVALSELEVTLESVE
-939 VTESLPEDAQESE
+939 ESLPEDADETE

-958 RIGAKIHRLG
+958 RIAARIHRLG

-973 AIDETKRAEERKQYL
+973 AIDETTRAEERKEYL
-988 DSQDE
+988 DAQDD

-1024 NAGFSELFPKVFGG
+1024 NAGFAELFPKVFGG

>member
-76 AQASIE
+76 GQASIE

-109 REGASDYFLNG
+109 REGTSDYFLNG

-239 EQTNVATRAQ
+239 VQNSVASRAQ

-259 ERYQVQVSSSIS
+259 ERYQAQVSSSMS

-286 TSDLQGSFYAL
+286 TSDLQGNFYAL

-304 EQAIKFAKQRRD
+304 EQTIKFAKQRRD
-316 SLTRD
+316 SLARD

-345 LAEALTSIEPT
+345 LAEALASIEPT
-356 LTREREEVARV
+356 LAREREEVVRV
-367 DAALAEAESRAQA
+367 DSALAEAEKAAQTADGNWENFTQQA
-380 ADTDWETFTQDA
+380 A
-392 VLPKQQVEVQQ
+392 LPKQQVEVQQ

-415 LSQRIDRIKQEFES
+415 LSQRLDRIKQELES
-429 LKDHEETV
+429 LKEHEETV
-437 SLDAIVESL
+437 SLDAIVETL
-446 TEAEAAVALKSSEL
+446 AEAEAAAMLQRDEL
-460 EKTRQALSDSRE
+460 EKSRQALSDSRD
-472 QLSHRREQQD
+472 QLGQKREEQD
-482 ELRRQFQVLAGQKA
+482 ELRRQSQVLAGQKA

-501 QEDAKKDQDLDE
+501 QADAKDE
-513 VNEWLKD
+513 QAQTEANEWLQQ
-520 ALSSEGSELLNLVS
+520 ALDTDGIALLDLVS
-534 VETGYETAADLV
+534 VDTGYEAAADLV
-546 LGSWMSSIG
+546 LGAWVSSMG
-555 VDLQHLP
+555 ANLQQLT
-562 QHPKSDLVQPP
+562 SGSLQPP
-573 AGLSLIDAAV
+573 AGLSLVDAAHADQN
-583 SESRVDDTML
+583 SDTSML
-593 AHYIKGPLGIADAL
+593 AHYIKGPVGIRDAL
-607 SGVRV
+607 AGVRV
-612 VQSWQQAMAARKELT
+612 VETWQQAMEARAELT
-627 AGQSVVSQDGLWVGK
+627 EGQSVVSQDGLWVGR
-642 SWMRSKT
+642 SWMRSRT
-649 QADAEQGMIARQGR
+649 QTDAEQGMIARQGR
-663 LSEVAEALDEVSKK
+663 LTEITEALEKVSNDLAK
-677 LVAVDEALDSLRQQ
+677 VDETLATLRQQ
-691 RADLEHAVDGQQQVL
+691 RADREQAIDSQQEVL
-706 QAMQQKVVEL
+706 QSAQQKVVQL

-721 AVIAEQEQRLTR
+721 SLIAEQEQRLAR
-733 ESQLKQDLSDAEARV
+733 ESQLRQDLSDAEVRV
-748 SEEQTV
+748 SEEQAV

-776 EALEDQRQA
+776 EELEDQRQA

-830 QLESYEKRE
+830 QLESYEQRE

-855 AQHELSELL
+855 AQRELSELL

-904 VQTRSEGAR
+904 VQTRSEGSR
-913 LKLAETAVRIEQ
+913 LKLAETAVRVEQ
-925 IDAALKELDAAVEQ
+925 IDAALKELEATVEAI
-939 VTESLPEDAQESE
+939 EASLPEDADESE
-952 WQVRVE
+952 WQIRVE

-973 AIDETKRAEERKQYL
+973 AIDETSRAEERKQYL
-988 DSQDE
+988 DAQDD

>member
-1 MRLKSISLAGFK
+1 MRLKSISLSGFK
-13 SFVDPTRVTLPSNMC
+13 SFVDPTKVTLPSNMC

-76 AQASIE
+76 GQASIE

-100 EISVRRVVS
+100 EISVRRLVT
-109 REGASDYFLNG
+109 REGTSDYFLNG

-148 MISRLIESRP
+148 MISRLIESKP

-211 QAQAAERYGEYKEQE
+211 QAQAAERYAEYKAEE
-226 RELKAQLLVLQRQ
+226 RELKAQLLALQRRIL
-239 EQTNVATRAQ
+239 TGVASRAQ
-249 REIDDFATER
+249 REIDDFAIER
-259 ERYQVQVSSSIS
+259 ERYQAQVSSCVS
-271 EIESLRQQITDANAS
+271 EIESLRQQITDANAGAS
-286 TSDLQGSFYAL
+286 QLQGDFYSL

-304 EQAIKFAKQRRD
+304 EQAMNFAKQRRET
-316 SLTRD
+316 LARD

-345 LAEALTSIEPT
+345 LAEALASIEPT
-356 LTREREEVARV
+356 LTREREEVGRV
-367 DAALAEAESRAQA
+367 DLALVEAEKVA
-380 ADTDWETFTQDA
+380 ATADGDWDHFTQRAA
-392 VLPKQQVEVQQ
+392 VPKQQVEVQQ
-403 GRKANA
+403 GRQGNA
-409 ERNLAT
+409 ERNLAA
-415 LSQRIDRIKQEFES
+415 LNERLERIKSELAGLSDAVDETDLDTVSTELAGAEQAVVTQKTALDS
-429 LKDHEETV
+429 LKETLQ
-437 SLDAIVESL
+437 SYR
-446 TEAEAAVALKSSEL
+446 SEL
-460 EKTRQALSDSRE
+460 EALRQK
-472 QLSHRREQQD
+472 QD
-482 ELRRQFQVLAGQKA
+482 ELRREIQALTGQRA

-501 QEDAKKDQDLDE
+501 QSDTQASSSGDF
-513 VNEWLKD
+513 VSEWLSNHRIEQTAPLAETIVVD
-520 ALSSEGSELLNLVS
+520 EGFEV
-534 VETGYETAADLV
+534 AADVV
-546 LGSWMSSIG
+546 LGDWL
-555 VDLQHLP
+555 VALQTELTSLTP
-562 QHPKSDLVQPP
+562 CIDAPP
-573 AGLSLIDAAV
+573 AGLTLVDAEPGERSADPLLLSHYVQLPRGLEHLMSDVRVADDWQAALDARASLSADESIISKDGLWIAKHWMRSRGEADAEEGIIARQAKLNAV
-583 SESRVDDTML
+583 SEAFEVASRDLEDTDS
-593 AHYIKGPLGIADAL
+593 HIE
-607 SGVRV
+607 
-612 VQSWQQAMAARKELT
+612 ELRAKRAET
-627 AGQSVVSQDGLWVGK
+627 E
-642 SWMRSKT
+642 RT
-649 QADAEQGMIARQGR
+649 IDAEQEVLQGAQQTLSRLDTQRRALIVEREQRQNR
-663 LSEVAEALDEVSKK
+663 EAQ
-677 LVAVDEALDSLRQQ
+677 LRQ
-691 RADLEHAVDGQQQVL
+691 DL
-706 QAMQQKVVEL
+706 
-716 ESQKR
+716 
-721 AVIAEQEQRLTR
+721 T
-733 ESQLKQDLSDAEARV
+733 DAEARAT
-748 SEEQTV
+748 EEQSV
-754 IEEATQM
+754 IDEAKQM
-761 LGRARSQVAS
+761 LNRAQHQVES
-771 DETSR
+771 DEGMR
-776 EALEDQRQA
+776 ETLKTARTQA
-785 ARDTV
+785 REQV
-790 RQCRQAK
+790 RQCRQEK

-815 TQREALAQSIERARQ
+815 TQREALSRSIERAREQ
-830 QLESYEKRE
+830 VTSYEQRE
-839 ASIRSEMP
+839 ASIRGEMP
-847 TEENPDRE
+847 KEENPDLA
-855 AQHELSELL
+855 AQQELSELL
-864 EKRLGVEAQLT
+864 ERRLAVEAQLT
-875 QARQGLSELESV
+875 QARQGLSELESA
-887 LREREQTRMQ
+887 LRSKEQSRME
-897 AEQAVAG
+897 AEQEVVG

-913 LKLAETAVRIEQ
+913 LKLAETGVRVEQ
-925 IDAALKELDAAVEQ
+925 IDVALSALKVTLETVE
-939 VTESLPEDAQESE
+939 ESLPEDADETE

-958 RIGAKIHRLG
+958 RIGARIHRLG

-973 AIDETKRAEERKQYL
+973 AIDETSRAEERKEYL
-988 DSQDE
+988 DAQDD

-1024 NAGFSELFPKVFGG
+1024 NAGFAELFPKVFGG

-1045 TGDDLLDT
+1045 TGDDLLNT

-1114 ARLVSEMSKKVQFV
+1114 ARLVSEMSTKVQFV

>member
-1 MRLKSISLAGFK
+1 MRLKSISLSGFK
-13 SFVDPTRVTLPSNMC
+13 SFVDPTKVTLPSNMC

-76 AQASIE
+76 GQASIE

-100 EISVRRVVS
+100 EISVRRLVT
-109 REGASDYFLNG
+109 REGTSDYFLNG

-148 MISRLIESRP
+148 MISRLIESKP

-205 LSHLKR
+205 LTHLKR
-211 QAQAAERYGEYKEQE
+211 QAQAAERYAEYKAEE
-226 RELKAQLLVLQRQ
+226 RELKAQLLTLQRRVQ
-239 EQTNVATRAQ
+239 AGVATRAQ
-249 REIDDFATER
+249 REIDDFVTER
-259 ERYQVQVSSSIS
+259 ERYQAQVSSCVS
-271 EIESLRQQITDANAS
+271 EIESLRQQITDANAGAS
-286 TSDLQGSFYAL
+286 QLQGDFYSL

-304 EQAIKFAKQRRD
+304 EQATNFAKQRHET
-316 SLTRD
+316 LARD

-345 LAEALTSIEPT
+345 LAQALASIEPT
-356 LTREREEVARV
+356 LTREREEVGRV
-367 DAALAEAESRAQA
+367 DLALAEAEKVA
-380 ADTDWETFTQDA
+380 ATADGDWDHFTQRAA
-392 VLPKQQVEVQQ
+392 VPKQQVEVQQ
-403 GRKANA
+403 GRQGNA
-409 ERNLAT
+409 ERNLAA
-415 LSQRIDRIKQEFES
+415 LNERLARIKSELAGLSES
-429 LKDHEETV
+429 VGETD
-437 SLDAIVESL
+437 LDTV
-446 TEAEAAVALKSSEL
+446 SSEL
-460 EKTRQALSDSRE
+460 ADAEQAVVTQKTTLDSLKEALQSSRSE
-472 QLSHRREQQD
+472 LEALRHKQDEHRREIQA
-482 ELRRQFQVLAGQKA
+482 LTGQRA

-501 QEDAKKDQDLDE
+501 QSDAQARSSGDF
-513 VNEWLKD
+513 VSEWLGNHGIEQAAPLVEAIVVD
-520 ALSSEGSELLNLVS
+520 EGFEAAADVVLGDWLVALQAELTSLSSSIDVPPTGLTLVDAEPGERSADPLL
-534 VETGYETAADLV
+534 
-546 LGSWMSSIG
+546 
-555 VDLQHLP
+555 
-562 QHPKSDLVQPP
+562 
-573 AGLSLIDAAV
+573 LS
-583 SESRVDDTML
+583 
-593 AHYIKGPLGIADAL
+593 HYIQLPRGLEHL
-607 SGVRV
+607 MSGVRV
-612 VQSWQQAMAARKELT
+612 VEDWQAALGARASL
-627 AGQSVVSQDGLWVGK
+627 SVDESIISKDGLWVAK
-642 SWMRSKT
+642 HWMRSRGE
-649 QADAEQGMIARQGR
+649 ADAEQGIIARQSQ
-663 LSEVAEALDEVSKK
+663 LNAVAEAFEVASRSLDGADTRIE
-677 LVAVDEALDSLRQQ
+677 ELR
-691 RADLEHAVDGQQQVL
+691 V
-706 QAMQQKVVEL
+706 
-716 ESQKR
+716 KR
-721 AVIAEQEQRLTR
+721 TDTERTIDAEQETLQVAQQTLSHLDTQRRALIAER
-733 ESQLKQDLSDAEARV
+733 EQRQNREAQLCQDVTDAEARAA
-748 SEEQTV
+748 EEQSV
-754 IEEATQM
+754 IDEAKQM
-761 LGRARSQVAS
+761 LNRAQHQVES
-771 DETSR
+771 DEGVR
-776 EALEDQRQA
+776 EALETARTQA
-785 ARDTV
+785 REQV
-790 RQCRQAK
+790 RQCRQEK
-797 QQADVALN
+797 QQADVGLN

-815 TQREALAQSIERARQ
+815 TQREALSRSIERAREQ
-830 QLESYEKRE
+830 VTNYEQRE
-839 ASIRSEMP
+839 ASIRGEMP
-847 TEENPDRE
+847 TEENPDLA
-855 AQHELSELL
+855 AQQELSELL
-864 EKRLGVEAQLT
+864 ERRLAVESQLT
-875 QARQGLSELESV
+875 QARQGLSELESA
-887 LREREQTRMQ
+887 LRSKEQSRMD

-913 LKLAETAVRIEQ
+913 LKLAETGVRVEQ
-925 IDAALKELDAAVEQ
+925 IDAALSELEI
-939 VTESLPEDAQESE
+939 TLESIEESLPEDADETE

-958 RIGAKIHRLG
+958 RIAARIHRLG

-973 AIDETKRAEERKQYL
+973 AIDETTRAEERKEYL
-988 DSQDE
+988 DAQDD
-993 DLRTALETLQNAIK
+993 DLRTALETLQNAVK

-1024 NAGFSELFPKVFGG
+1024 NAGFAELFPKVFGG

>member
-1 MRLKSISLAGFK
+1 MRLKSISLSGFK
-13 SFVDPTRVTLPSNMC
+13 SFVDPTKVTLPSNMC

-76 AQASIE
+76 GQASIE
-82 LLFDNSTGKVG
+82 LLFDNSAGKVG

-100 EISVRRVVS
+100 EISVRRLVT
-109 REGASDYFLNG
+109 REGTSDYFLNG

-148 MISRLIESRP
+148 MISRLIESKP

-205 LSHLKR
+205 LTHLKR
-211 QAQAAERYGEYKEQE
+211 QAQAAERYAEYKAEE
-226 RELKAQLLVLQRQ
+226 RELKAQLLTLQRRVQ
-239 EQTNVATRAQ
+239 AGVATRAQ

-259 ERYQVQVSSSIS
+259 ERYQAQVSSCVS
-271 EIESLRQQITDANAS
+271 EIESLRQQITDANAGAS
-286 TSDLQGSFYAL
+286 QLQGDFYSL

-304 EQAIKFAKQRRD
+304 EQAMNFAKQRRET
-316 SLTRD
+316 LARD

-345 LAEALTSIEPT
+345 LAEALASIEPT
-356 LTREREEVARV
+356 LTREREEVGRV
-367 DAALAEAESRAQA
+367 DLALAEAEKVA
-380 ADTDWETFTQDA
+380 ATADGDWDHFTQRAA
-392 VLPKQQVEVQQ
+392 VPKQQVEVQQ
-403 GRKANA
+403 GRQGNA
-409 ERNLAT
+409 ERNLAA
-415 LSQRIDRIKQEFES
+415 LNERLARIKSELAGLSESVEETDLDTVSSDLADAEQAVVTQKTTLDS
-429 LKDHEETV
+429 LK
-437 SLDAIVESL
+437 
-446 TEAEAAVALKSSEL
+446 EALQSSRSEL
-460 EKTRQALSDSRE
+460 EALR
-472 QLSHRREQQD
+472 HKQD
-482 ELRRQFQVLAGQKA
+482 ELRREIQALTGQRA

-501 QEDAKKDQDLDE
+501 QLDAQARSSGDF
-513 VNEWLKD
+513 VSEWLGNHGIEQAAPLVEAIVVD
-520 ALSSEGSELLNLVS
+520 EGFEAAADVVLGDWLVALQAELTSLSSSIDVPPTGLTLVDAEPGERSADPLL
-534 VETGYETAADLV
+534 
-546 LGSWMSSIG
+546 
-555 VDLQHLP
+555 
-562 QHPKSDLVQPP
+562 
-573 AGLSLIDAAV
+573 LS
-583 SESRVDDTML
+583 
-593 AHYIKGPLGIADAL
+593 HYIQLPRGLEHL
-607 SGVRV
+607 MSGVRV
-612 VQSWQQAMAARKELT
+612 AEDWQEALGARASL
-627 AGQSVVSQDGLWVGK
+627 SVDESIISKDGLWVAK
-642 SWMRSKT
+642 HWMRSRGE
-649 QADAEQGMIARQGR
+649 ADAEQGIIARQSQ
-663 LSEVAEALDEVSKK
+663 LNAVAEAFEVASR
-677 LVAVDEALDSLRQQ
+677 ALDGTDTRIEELR
-691 RADLEHAVDGQQQVL
+691 V
-706 QAMQQKVVEL
+706 
-716 ESQKR
+716 KR
-721 AVIAEQEQRLTR
+721 AETERTIDAEQEVLQVAQQTLSRLDTQRRALIAER
-733 ESQLKQDLSDAEARV
+733 EQRQNREAQLRQDVTDAEVRAA
-748 SEEQTV
+748 EEQSV
-754 IEEATQM
+754 IDEAKQM
-761 LGRARSQVAS
+761 LNRAQHQVES
-771 DETSR
+771 DEGVR
-776 EALEDQRQA
+776 EALETARTQA
-785 ARDTV
+785 REQV
-790 RQCRQAK
+790 RQCRQEK
-797 QQADVALN
+797 QQADVGLN

-815 TQREALAQSIERARQ
+815 TQREALSRSIERAREQ
-830 QLESYEKRE
+830 VTNYEQRE
-839 ASIRSEMP
+839 ASIRGEMP
-847 TEENPDRE
+847 TEENPDLA
-855 AQHELSELL
+855 AQQELSELL
-864 EKRLGVEAQLT
+864 ERRLAVESQLT
-875 QARQGLSELESV
+875 QARQGLSELESA
-887 LREREQTRMQ
+887 LRSKEQSRME

-913 LKLAETAVRIEQ
+913 LKVAETGVRVEQ
-925 IDAALKELDAAVEQ
+925 IDAALSELEVTLESVE
-939 VTESLPEDAQESE
+939 ESLPEDADETE

-958 RIGAKIHRLG
+958 RIAARIHRLG

-973 AIDETKRAEERKQYL
+973 AIDETTRAEERKEYL
-988 DSQDE
+988 DAQDD

-1024 NAGFSELFPKVFGG
+1024 NAGFAELFPKVFGG

>member
-76 AQASIE
+76 GQASIE

-109 REGASDYFLNG
+109 REGTSDYFLNG

-239 EQTNVATRAQ
+239 VQNSVASRAQ

-259 ERYQVQVSSSIS
+259 ERYQAQVSSSMS

-286 TSDLQGSFYAL
+286 TSDLQGNFYAL

-304 EQAIKFAKQRRD
+304 EQTIKFAKQRRD
-316 SLTRD
+316 SLARD

-345 LAEALTSIEPT
+345 LAEALASIEPT
-356 LTREREEVARV
+356 LAREREEVARV
-367 DAALAEAESRAQA
+367 DTALAEAEKAAQTADGNWESFTQQA
-380 ADTDWETFTQDA
+380 A
-392 VLPKQQVEVQQ
+392 LPKQQVEVQQ

-415 LSQRIDRIKQEFES
+415 LNQRLDRIKQELES
-429 LKDHEETV
+429 VKGHEETV

-446 TEAEAAVALKSSEL
+446 AEAEAAAMLQRDEL
-460 EKTRQALSDSRE
+460 ENSRQALSDSRD
-472 QLSHRREQQD
+472 QLGQKREEQD
-482 ELRRQFQVLAGQKA
+482 ELRRQSQVLAGQKA

-501 QEDAKKDQDLDE
+501 QADAKDE
-513 VNEWLKD
+513 QAQTEANEWLQQ
-520 ALSSEGSELLNLVS
+520 ALDTDGIALLDLVS
-534 VETGYETAADLV
+534 VDTGYEAAADLV
-546 LGSWMSSIG
+546 LGAWVSSMG
-555 VDLQHLP
+555 ANLQQLT
-562 QHPKSDLVQPP
+562 SGSMQPP
-573 AGLSLIDAAV
+573 AGLSLVDAAHADQN
-583 SESRVDDTML
+583 SDTSML
-593 AHYIKGPLGIADAL
+593 AHYIKGPVGIRDAL
-607 SGVRV
+607 AGVRV
-612 VQSWQQAMAARKELT
+612 VETWQQAMEARAGLT
-627 AGQSVVSQDGLWVGK
+627 EGQSVVSQDGLWVGR
-642 SWMRSKT
+642 SWMRSRT
-649 QADAEQGMIARQGR
+649 QTDAEQGMIARQGR
-663 LSEVAEALDEVSKK
+663 LTEITEALEKVSNDLAK
-677 LVAVDEALDSLRQQ
+677 VDETLATLRQQ
-691 RADLEHAVDGQQQVL
+691 RADREQAIDSQQEVL
-706 QAMQQKVVEL
+706 QSAQQKVVQL

-721 AVIAEQEQRLTR
+721 SLIAEQEQRLAR
-733 ESQLKQDLSDAEARV
+733 ESQLRQDLSDAEVRV
-748 SEEQTV
+748 SEEQAV

-776 EALEDQRQA
+776 EELEDQRQA

-830 QLESYEKRE
+830 QLESYEQRE

-855 AQHELSELL
+855 AQRELSELL
-864 EKRLGVEAQLT
+864 ERRLGVEAQLT

-904 VQTRSEGAR
+904 VQTRSEGSR
-913 LKLAETAVRIEQ
+913 LKLAETAVRVEQ
-925 IDAALKELDAAVEQ
+925 IDAALKELEATVEAI
-939 VTESLPEDAQESE
+939 EASLPEDADESE
-952 WQVRVE
+952 WQIRVE

-973 AIDETKRAEERKQYL
+973 AIDETSRAEERKQYL
-988 DSQDE
+988 DAQDE

>member
-76 AQASIE
+76 GQASIE

-211 QAQAAERYGEYKEQE
+211 QAQAAERFGEYKEQE
-226 RELKAQLLVLQRQ
+226 RELKAQLLVLQRRVQ
-239 EQTNVATRAQ
+239 STVATRAQ

-259 ERYQVQVSSSIS
+259 ERHQAQVSSAVS
-271 EIESLRQQITDANAS
+271 EIESLRQQITDANESAGS
-286 TSDLQGSFYAL
+286 LQGNFYAL

-304 EQAIKFAKQRRD
+304 EQTIKFAKQRRD
-316 SLTRD
+316 SLARD
-321 LEQTLEGKQRE
+321 LEQTLDGKQRE

-345 LAEALTSIEPT
+345 LAEALASIEPT
-356 LTREREEVARV
+356 LAREREEVARV
-367 DAALAEAESRAQA
+367 DVALAEAEKAAQTADGSWESFTQQA
-380 ADTDWETFTQDA
+380 A
-392 VLPKQQVEVQQ
+392 LPKQQVEVQQ

-415 LSQRIDRIKQEFES
+415 LTQRLDRIGQELQS
-429 LKDHEETV
+429 LSSHEETA

-446 TEAEAAVALKSSEL
+446 AEAEAAATLQRNDL
-460 EKTRQALSDSRE
+460 EQSRQVLVDSRD
-472 QLSHRREQQD
+472 QLGRKREEQD
-482 ELRRQFQVLAGQKA
+482 ELRRQTQVLAGQRA

-501 QEDAKKDQDLDE
+501 QADARDEDAEAQA
-513 VNEWLKD
+513 NSWLQKT
-520 ALSSEGSELLNLVS
+520 LSSQGNALLDLVS
-534 VETGYETAADLV
+534 VKSGYESAADLV
-546 LGSWMSSIG
+546 LAEWLSSIG
-555 VDLQHLP
+555 ADFEHMP
-562 QHPKSDLVQPP
+562 AEPSQPP
-573 AGLSLIDAAV
+573 SGLSLIDSTL
-583 SESRVDDTML
+583 SEASADPTML
-593 AHYIKGPLGIADAL
+593 SHYISGPSGIEDVLA
-607 SGVRV
+607 GVRV
-612 VQSWQQAMAARKELT
+612 VKTWQEAIAARSHLLS
-627 AGQSVVSQDGLWVGK
+627 GQSVVSQDGLWVGR
-642 SWMRSKT
+642 SWMRSRT

-663 LSEVAEALDEVSKK
+663 LAAIIQEFERVSTQLAE
-677 LVAVDEALDSLRQQ
+677 VDESLETLRRN
-691 RADLEHAVDGQQQVL
+691 RADAEQAIDTQQEILQASQQQVI
-706 QAMQQKVVEL
+706 QF

-721 AVIAEQEQRLTR
+721 ALIAEQAQRLAR
-733 ESQLKQDLSDAEARV
+733 EEQLKQDLADAEVRV
-748 SEEQTV
+748 SEEQSV
-754 IEEATQM
+754 ISEATQM

-776 EALEDQRQA
+776 EALEDQRQS
-785 ARDTV
+785 ARDVV
-790 RQCRQAK
+790 RQSRQAK

-815 TQREALAQSIERARQ
+815 TQREALSQSIDRARQ
-830 QLESYEKRE
+830 QLESYEQRE

-847 TEENPDRE
+847 TEADPDRE
-855 AQHELSELL
+855 AQRELSELL
-864 EKRLGVEAQLT
+864 ERRLGVEAELT
-875 QARQGLSELESV
+875 QARQVLSELEST

-897 AEQAVAG
+897 AEQAAAG
-904 VQTRSEGAR
+904 VQTQSEGAR
-913 LKLAETAVRIEQ
+913 LKLAETGVRVEQ
-925 IDAALKELDAAVEQ
+925 IDASLRELEATVEQ
-939 VTESLPEDAQESE
+939 VEAELPEDADESE
-952 WQVRVE
+952 WQIRVE

-973 AIDETKRAEERKQYL
+973 AIDETSRAQERKQYL
-988 DSQDE
+988 DKQDD

-1038 GTACLEM
+1038 GTAFLEM

>member
-1 MRLKSISLAGFK
+1 MRLKSISLSGFK
-13 SFVDPTRVTLPSNMC
+13 SFVDPTKVTLPSNMC

-76 AQASIE
+76 GQASIE
-82 LLFDNSTGKVG
+82 LLFDNSAGKVG

-100 EISVRRVVS
+100 EISVRRLVT
-109 REGASDYFLNG
+109 REGTSDYFLNG

-148 MISRLIESRP
+148 MISRLIESKP

-205 LSHLKR
+205 LTHLKR
-211 QAQAAERYGEYKEQE
+211 QAQAAERYAEYKAEE
-226 RELKAQLLVLQRQ
+226 RELKAQLLTLQRRVQ
-239 EQTNVATRAQ
+239 AGVATRAQ

-259 ERYQVQVSSSIS
+259 ERYQAQVSSCVS
-271 EIESLRQQITDANAS
+271 EIESLRQQITDANAGAS
-286 TSDLQGSFYAL
+286 QLQGDFYSL

-304 EQAIKFAKQRRD
+304 EQAMNFAKQRRET
-316 SLTRD
+316 LARD

-345 LAEALTSIEPT
+345 LAEALASIEPT
-356 LTREREEVARV
+356 LTREREEVGRV
-367 DAALAEAESRAQA
+367 DLALAEAEKVA
-380 ADTDWETFTQDA
+380 ATADGDWDHFTQRAA
-392 VLPKQQVEVQQ
+392 VPKQQVEVQQ
-403 GRKANA
+403 GRQGNA
-409 ERNLAT
+409 ERNLAA
-415 LSQRIDRIKQEFES
+415 LNERLARIKSELAGLSESVEETDLDTVSSDLADAEQAVVTQKTTLDS
-429 LKDHEETV
+429 LK
-437 SLDAIVESL
+437 
-446 TEAEAAVALKSSEL
+446 EALQSSRSEL
-460 EKTRQALSDSRE
+460 EALR
-472 QLSHRREQQD
+472 HKQD
-482 ELRRQFQVLAGQKA
+482 ELRREIQALTGQRA

-501 QEDAKKDQDLDE
+501 QLDAQARSSGDF
-513 VNEWLKD
+513 VSEWLGNHGIEQAAPLVEAIVVD
-520 ALSSEGSELLNLVS
+520 EGFEAAADVVLGDWLVALQAELTSLSSSIDVPPTGLTLVDAEPGERSADPLL
-534 VETGYETAADLV
+534 
-546 LGSWMSSIG
+546 
-555 VDLQHLP
+555 
-562 QHPKSDLVQPP
+562 
-573 AGLSLIDAAV
+573 LS
-583 SESRVDDTML
+583 
-593 AHYIKGPLGIADAL
+593 HYIQLPRGLEHLL

-612 VQSWQQAMAARKELT
+612 AEDWQEALGARASL
-627 AGQSVVSQDGLWVGK
+627 SVDESIISKDGLWVAK
-642 SWMRSKT
+642 HWMRSRGE
-649 QADAEQGMIARQGR
+649 ADAEQGIIARQSQ
-663 LSEVAEALDEVSKK
+663 LNAVAEAFEVASR
-677 LVAVDEALDSLRQQ
+677 ALDGTDTRIEELR
-691 RADLEHAVDGQQQVL
+691 V
-706 QAMQQKVVEL
+706 
-716 ESQKR
+716 KR
-721 AVIAEQEQRLTR
+721 AETERTIDAEQEVLQVAQQTLSRLDTQRRALIAER
-733 ESQLKQDLSDAEARV
+733 EQRQNREAQLRQDVTDAEVRAA
-748 SEEQTV
+748 EEQSV
-754 IEEATQM
+754 IDEAKQM
-761 LGRARSQVAS
+761 LNRAQHQVES
-771 DETSR
+771 DEGVR
-776 EALEDQRQA
+776 EALETARTQA
-785 ARDTV
+785 REQV
-790 RQCRQAK
+790 RQCRQEK
-797 QQADVALN
+797 QQADVGLN

-815 TQREALAQSIERARQ
+815 TQREALSRSIERAREQ
-830 QLESYEKRE
+830 VTNYEQRE
-839 ASIRSEMP
+839 ASIRGEMP
-847 TEENPDRE
+847 TEENPDLA
-855 AQHELSELL
+855 AQQELSEIL
-864 EKRLGVEAQLT
+864 ERRLAVESQLT
-875 QARQGLSELESV
+875 QARQGLSELESA
-887 LREREQTRMQ
+887 LRSKEQSRME

-913 LKLAETAVRIEQ
+913 LKVAETGVRVEQ
-925 IDAALKELDAAVEQ
+925 IDAALSELEVTLESVE
-939 VTESLPEDAQESE
+939 ESLPEDADETE

-958 RIGAKIHRLG
+958 RIAARIHRLG

-973 AIDETKRAEERKQYL
+973 AIDETTRAEERKEYL
-988 DSQDE
+988 DAQDD

-1024 NAGFSELFPKVFGG
+1024 NAGFAELFPKVFGG

>member
-76 AQASIE
+76 GQASIE

-109 REGASDYFLNG
+109 REGTSDYFLNG

-226 RELKAQLLVLQRQ
+226 RELKAELLVLQRRVQ
-239 EQTNVATRAQ
+239 NSVATRAQ

-259 ERYQVQVSSSIS
+259 ERYQAKVSSSVA

-286 TSDLQGSFYAL
+286 TSDLQGNFYAL

-304 EQAIKFAKQRRD
+304 EQTIKFAKQRRD
-316 SLTRD
+316 SLARD

-345 LAEALTSIEPT
+345 LAEALASIDPT
-356 LTREREEVARV
+356 LAREREEVVRV
-367 DAALAEAESRAQA
+367 DAALADAEKAAQTADGKWENFTQQA
-380 ADTDWETFTQDA
+380 A
-392 VLPKQQVEVQQ
+392 LPKQQVEVQQ

-415 LSQRIDRIKQEFES
+415 LSQRLDRIKQELES
-429 LKDHEETV
+429 LKGHEETL
-437 SLDAIVESL
+437 SLDTLVESL
-446 TEAEAAVALKSSEL
+446 AEAEAAAALQRGEL
-460 EKTRQALSDSRE
+460 ETSRQALSDSRDE
-472 QLSHRREQQD
+472 LGKKREEQD
-482 ELRRQFQVLAGQKA
+482 ELRRQSQVLAGQKA

-501 QEDAKKDQDLDE
+501 QADAKDE
-513 VNEWLKD
+513 HSQTEINDWLKTT
-520 ALSSEGSELLNLVS
+520 LSTEGSALLELVS
-534 VETGYETAADLV
+534 VESGFEAAADLV
-546 LGSWMSSIG
+546 LGSWVSSMG
-555 VDLQHLP
+555 ADLRQL
-562 QHPKSDLVQPP
+562 KKDSVQPP
-573 AGLSLIDAAV
+573 AGLSLIDSTM
-583 SESRVDDTML
+583 SESSADASML
-593 AHYIKGPLGIADAL
+593 AHYIKGPVGIADAL
-607 SGVRV
+607 TGVRV
-612 VQSWQQAMAARKELT
+612 VQSWQQAMAARAELT
-627 AGQSVVSQDGLWVGK
+627 DGESIVSQDGLWVSR
-642 SWMRSKT
+642 SWMRSRT

-663 LSEVAEALDEVSKK
+663 LAEITDALERVSSSLAK
-677 LVAVDEALDSLRQQ
+677 VDDTLGTLRQQ
-691 RADLEHAVDGQQQVL
+691 RADLEQGIDGQQEVL
-706 QAMQQKVVEL
+706 QSAQQRVVQL

-721 AVIAEQEQRLTR
+721 SLIAEQEQRLAR
-733 ESQLKQDLSDAEARV
+733 ESQLKQDLSDAEVRV
-748 SEEQTV
+748 SEEQAV

-776 EALEDQRQA
+776 EELEDQRQA
-785 ARDTV
+785 GRDAV

-830 QLESYEKRE
+830 QLVSYEQRE

-855 AQHELSELL
+855 AQRELSDLL

-875 QARQGLSELESV
+875 QARQALSELESV
-887 LREREQTRMQ
+887 LREREQGRMQ

-913 LKLAETAVRIEQ
+913 LKLAETAVRVEQ
-925 IDAALKELDAAVEQ
+925 IDAALQELETSVEQ
-939 VTESLPEDAQESE
+939 VESSLPEDADENE

-973 AIDETKRAEERKQYL
+973 AIDETSRAEERKHYL
-988 DSQDE
+988 DAQDE
-993 DLRTALETLQNAIK
+993 DLRSALETLQNAIK

-1114 ARLVSEMSKKVQFV
+1114 ARLVSEMSKRVQFV

>member
-1 MRLKSISLAGFK
+1 MRLKSISLSGFK
-13 SFVDPTRVTLPSNMC
+13 SFVDPTKVTLPSNMC

-76 AQASIE
+76 GQASIE

-100 EISVRRVVS
+100 EISVRRLVT
-109 REGASDYFLNG
+109 REGTSDYFLNG

-148 MISRLIESRP
+148 MISRLIESKP

-211 QAQAAERYGEYKEQE
+211 QAQAAERYAEYKAEE
-226 RELKAQLLVLQRQ
+226 RELKAQLLALQRRVL
-239 EQTNVATRAQ
+239 TGVASRAQ
-249 REIDDFATER
+249 REIDDFAIER
-259 ERYQVQVSSSIS
+259 ERYQAQVSSCVS
-271 EIESLRQQITDANAS
+271 EIESLRQQITDANAGAS
-286 TSDLQGSFYAL
+286 QLQGDFYSL

-304 EQAIKFAKQRRD
+304 EQAMNFAKQRRET
-316 SLTRD
+316 LARD

-332 LGLVDSDSQRLTE
+332 LGLVDSDSQRLIE
-345 LAEALTSIEPT
+345 LAEALASIEPT
-356 LTREREEVARV
+356 LTREREEVGRV
-367 DAALAEAESRAQA
+367 DLALVEAEKVA
-380 ADTDWETFTQDA
+380 ATADGDWDHFTQRAA
-392 VLPKQQVEVQQ
+392 VPKQQVEVQQ
-403 GRKANA
+403 GRQGNA
-409 ERNLAT
+409 ERNLAA
-415 LSQRIDRIKQEFES
+415 LNERLERIKSELAGLSDAVDETDLDTVSTELAGAEQAVVTQKTALDS
-429 LKDHEETV
+429 LKETLQ
-437 SLDAIVESL
+437 SYR
-446 TEAEAAVALKSSEL
+446 SEL
-460 EKTRQALSDSRE
+460 EALR
-472 QLSHRREQQD
+472 HKQD
-482 ELRRQFQVLAGQKA
+482 ELRREIQALTGQRA

-501 QEDAKKDQDLDE
+501 QSDAQASYSGDF
-513 VNEWLKD
+513 VSEWLSNHGIEQTAPLAETIVVD
-520 ALSSEGSELLNLVS
+520 EGFEV
-534 VETGYETAADLV
+534 AADVV
-546 LGSWMSSIG
+546 LGDWL
-555 VDLQHLP
+555 VALQTELTSLTP
-562 QHPKSDLVQPP
+562 CIDAPP
-573 AGLSLIDAAV
+573 ASLTLVDAEPGERSADPLLLSHYVQLPRGLEHLMSDVRVADDWQAALDARASLSADESIISKDGLWIAKHWMRSRGEADAEEGIIARQAKLNAV
-583 SESRVDDTML
+583 SEAFEVASRDLEDTDS
-593 AHYIKGPLGIADAL
+593 HIE
-607 SGVRV
+607 
-612 VQSWQQAMAARKELT
+612 ELRAKRAET
-627 AGQSVVSQDGLWVGK
+627 E
-642 SWMRSKT
+642 RT
-649 QADAEQGMIARQGR
+649 IDAEQEVLQGAQQTLSRLDTQRRALIVEREQRQNR
-663 LSEVAEALDEVSKK
+663 EAQ
-677 LVAVDEALDSLRQQ
+677 LRQ
-691 RADLEHAVDGQQQVL
+691 DL
-706 QAMQQKVVEL
+706 
-716 ESQKR
+716 
-721 AVIAEQEQRLTR
+721 T
-733 ESQLKQDLSDAEARV
+733 DAEARAT
-748 SEEQTV
+748 EEQSV
-754 IEEATQM
+754 IDEAKQM
-761 LGRARSQVAS
+761 LSRAQHQVES
-771 DETSR
+771 DEGMR
-776 EALEDQRQA
+776 ETLETARTQA
-785 ARDTV
+785 KEQV
-790 RQCRQAK
+790 RQCRQEK

-815 TQREALAQSIERARQ
+815 TQREALSRSIERAREQ
-830 QLESYEKRE
+830 VTSYEQRE
-839 ASIRSEMP
+839 ASIRGEMP
-847 TEENPDRE
+847 KEENPDLA
-855 AQHELSELL
+855 AQQELSELL
-864 EKRLGVEAQLT
+864 ERRLAVESQLT
-875 QARQGLSELESV
+875 QARQGLSELESA
-887 LREREQTRMQ
+887 LRSKEQSRME
-897 AEQAVAG
+897 AEQEVVG

-913 LKLAETAVRIEQ
+913 LKLAETGVRVEQ
-925 IDAALKELDAAVEQ
+925 IDAALSELE
-939 VTESLPEDAQESE
+939 VTLETAEESLPEDADETE
-952 WQVRVE
+952 WQVRLE
-958 RIGAKIHRLG
+958 RIGARIHRLG

-973 AIDETKRAEERKQYL
+973 AIDETSRAEERKEYL
-988 DSQDE
+988 DAQDD

-1024 NAGFSELFPKVFGG
+1024 NAGFAELFPKVFGG

-1045 TGDDLLDT
+1045 TGDDLLNT

-1114 ARLVSEMSKKVQFV
+1114 ARLVSEMSTKVQFV

>member
-1 MRLKSISLAGFK
+1 MRLKSISLSGFK
-13 SFVDPTRVTLPSNMC
+13 SFVDPTKVTLPSNMC

-76 AQASIE
+76 GQASIE

-100 EISVRRVVS
+100 EISVRRLVT
-109 REGASDYFLNG
+109 REGTSDYFLNG

-148 MISRLIESRP
+148 MISRLIESKP

-211 QAQAAERYGEYKEQE
+211 QAQAAERYAEYKAEE
-226 RELKAQLLVLQRQ
+226 RELKAQLLALQRRIL
-239 EQTNVATRAQ
+239 TGVASRAQ
-249 REIDDFATER
+249 REIDDFAIER
-259 ERYQVQVSSSIS
+259 ERYQAQVSSCVS
-271 EIESLRQQITDANAS
+271 EIESLRQQITDANAGAS
-286 TSDLQGSFYAL
+286 QLQGDFYSL

-304 EQAIKFAKQRRD
+304 EQAMNFAKQRRKT
-316 SLTRD
+316 LARD
-321 LEQTLEGKQRE
+321 LKQTLEGKQRE
-332 LGLVDSDSQRLTE
+332 LGLVDSDSQRLIE
-345 LAEALTSIEPT
+345 LAEALASIEPT
-356 LTREREEVARV
+356 LTREREEVGRV
-367 DAALAEAESRAQA
+367 DLALVEAEKVA
-380 ADTDWETFTQDA
+380 ATADDDWDHFTQRAA
-392 VLPKQQVEVQQ
+392 VPKQQVEVQQ
-403 GRKANA
+403 GRQGNA
-409 ERNLAT
+409 ERNLAA
-415 LSQRIDRIKQEFES
+415 LNERLERIKSELAGLSDAVDETDLDTVSTELAGAEQAVVTQKIALDS
-429 LKDHEETV
+429 LKETLQ
-437 SLDAIVESL
+437 SYR
-446 TEAEAAVALKSSEL
+446 SEL
-460 EKTRQALSDSRE
+460 EALRQK
-472 QLSHRREQQD
+472 QD
-482 ELRRQFQVLAGQKA
+482 ELRREIQALTGQRA

-501 QEDAKKDQDLDE
+501 QSDAQASSSGDF
-513 VNEWLKD
+513 VSEWLSNHRIEQTASLAETIVVD
-520 ALSSEGSELLNLVS
+520 EGFEV
-534 VETGYETAADLV
+534 AADVV
-546 LGSWMSSIG
+546 LGDWL
-555 VDLQHLP
+555 VALQTELTSLTP
-562 QHPKSDLVQPP
+562 CIDAPP
-573 AGLSLIDAAV
+573 AGLTLVDAEPGERSADPLLLSHYVQLPRGLEHLMSDVRVADDWQAALDARASLSADESIISKDGLWIAKHWMRSRGEADAEEGIIARQAKLNAV
-583 SESRVDDTML
+583 SEAFEVASRDLEDTDS
-593 AHYIKGPLGIADAL
+593 HIE
-607 SGVRV
+607 
-612 VQSWQQAMAARKELT
+612 ELRAKRAET
-627 AGQSVVSQDGLWVGK
+627 E
-642 SWMRSKT
+642 RT
-649 QADAEQGMIARQGR
+649 IDAEQ
-663 LSEVAEALDEVSKK
+663 E
-677 LVAVDEALDSLRQQ
+677 
-691 RADLEHAVDGQQQVL
+691 VL
-706 QAMQQKVVEL
+706 QGAQQTLSRLDTQRRALIVE
-716 ESQKR
+716 R
-721 AVIAEQEQRLTR
+721 EQRRNREAQLRRDLT
-733 ESQLKQDLSDAEARV
+733 DAEARAT
-748 SEEQTV
+748 EEQSV
-754 IEEATQM
+754 IDEAKQM
-761 LGRARSQVAS
+761 LNRAQHQVES
-771 DETSR
+771 DEGMR
-776 EALEDQRQA
+776 ETLKTARTQA
-785 ARDTV
+785 REQV
-790 RQCRQAK
+790 RQCRQEK

-815 TQREALAQSIERARQ
+815 TQREALSRSIERAREQ
-830 QLESYEKRE
+830 VTSYEQRE
-839 ASIRSEMP
+839 SSIRGEMP
-847 TEENPDRE
+847 KEENPDLA
-855 AQHELSELL
+855 AQQELSELL
-864 EKRLGVEAQLT
+864 ERRLAVEAQLT
-875 QARQGLSELESV
+875 QARQGLSELESA
-887 LREREQTRMQ
+887 LRSKEQSRME
-897 AEQAVAG
+897 AEQEVVG

-913 LKLAETAVRIEQ
+913 LKLAETGVRVEQ
-925 IDAALKELDAAVEQ
+925 IDAALSELEVTLEAVE
-939 VTESLPEDAQESE
+939 ESLPEDADETE

-958 RIGAKIHRLG
+958 RIGARIHRLG

-973 AIDETKRAEERKQYL
+973 AIDETSRAEERKEYL
-988 DSQDE
+988 DAQDD

-1015 RFKDTFDTV
+1015 RFRDTFDTV
-1024 NAGFSELFPKVFGG
+1024 NAGFAELFPKVFGG

-1045 TGDDLLDT
+1045 TGDDLLNT

-1114 ARLVSEMSKKVQFV
+1114 ARLVSEMSTKVQFV

>member
-1 MRLKSISLAGFK
+1 MRLKSISLSGFK
-13 SFVDPTRVTLPSNMC
+13 SFVDPTKVTLPSNMC

-76 AQASIE
+76 GQASIE
-82 LLFDNSTGKVG
+82 LLFDNSAGKVG

-100 EISVRRVVS
+100 EISVRRLVT
-109 REGASDYFLNG
+109 REGTSDYFLNG

-148 MISRLIESRP
+148 MISRLIESKP

-205 LSHLKR
+205 LTHLKR
-211 QAQAAERYGEYKEQE
+211 QAQAAERYAEYKAEE
-226 RELKAQLLVLQRQ
+226 RELKAQLLTLQRRVQ
-239 EQTNVATRAQ
+239 AGVATRAQ

-259 ERYQVQVSSSIS
+259 ERYQAQVSSCVS
-271 EIESLRQQITDANAS
+271 EIESLRQQITDANAGAS
-286 TSDLQGSFYAL
+286 QLQGDFYSL

-304 EQAIKFAKQRRD
+304 EQAMNFAKQRRET
-316 SLTRD
+316 LARD

-345 LAEALTSIEPT
+345 LAEALASIEPT
-356 LTREREEVARV
+356 LTREREEVGRV
-367 DAALAEAESRAQA
+367 DLALAEAEKVA
-380 ADTDWETFTQDA
+380 ATADGDWDHFTQRAA
-392 VLPKQQVEVQQ
+392 VPKQQVEVQQ
-403 GRKANA
+403 GRQGNA
-409 ERNLAT
+409 ERNLAA
-415 LSQRIDRIKQEFES
+415 LNERLARIKSELAGLSESVEETDLDTVSSDLADAEQAVVTQKTTLDS
-429 LKDHEETV
+429 LK
-437 SLDAIVESL
+437 
-446 TEAEAAVALKSSEL
+446 EALQSSRSEL
-460 EKTRQALSDSRE
+460 EALR
-472 QLSHRREQQD
+472 HKQD
-482 ELRRQFQVLAGQKA
+482 ELRREIQALTGQRA

-501 QEDAKKDQDLDE
+501 QLDAQARSSGDF
-513 VNEWLKD
+513 VSEWLGNHGIEQAAPLVEAIVVD
-520 ALSSEGSELLNLVS
+520 EGFEAAADVVLGDWLVALQAELTSLSSSIDVPPTGLTLVDAEPGERSADPLL
-534 VETGYETAADLV
+534 
-546 LGSWMSSIG
+546 
-555 VDLQHLP
+555 
-562 QHPKSDLVQPP
+562 
-573 AGLSLIDAAV
+573 LS
-583 SESRVDDTML
+583 
-593 AHYIKGPLGIADAL
+593 HYIQLPRGLEHLL

-612 VQSWQQAMAARKELT
+612 AEDWQEALGARASL
-627 AGQSVVSQDGLWVGK
+627 SVDESIISKDGLWVAK
-642 SWMRSKT
+642 HWMRSRGE
-649 QADAEQGMIARQGR
+649 ADAEQGIIARQSQ
-663 LSEVAEALDEVSKK
+663 LNAVAEAFEVASR
-677 LVAVDEALDSLRQQ
+677 ALDGTDTRIEELR
-691 RADLEHAVDGQQQVL
+691 V
-706 QAMQQKVVEL
+706 
-716 ESQKR
+716 KR
-721 AVIAEQEQRLTR
+721 AETERTIDAEQEVLQVAQQTLSRLDTQRRALIAER
-733 ESQLKQDLSDAEARV
+733 EQRQNREAQLRQDVTDAEVRAA
-748 SEEQTV
+748 EEQSV
-754 IEEATQM
+754 IDEAKQM
-761 LGRARSQVAS
+761 LNRAQHQVES
-771 DETSR
+771 DEGVR
-776 EALEDQRQA
+776 EALETARTQA
-785 ARDTV
+785 REQV
-790 RQCRQAK
+790 RQCRQEK
-797 QQADVALN
+797 QQADVGLN

-815 TQREALAQSIERARQ
+815 TQREALSRSIERAREQ
-830 QLESYEKRE
+830 VTNYEQRE
-839 ASIRSEMP
+839 ASIRGEMP
-847 TEENPDRE
+847 TEENPDLA
-855 AQHELSELL
+855 AQQELSELL
-864 EKRLGVEAQLT
+864 ERRLAVESQLT
-875 QARQGLSELESV
+875 QARQGLSELESA
-887 LREREQTRMQ
+887 LRSKEQSRME

-913 LKLAETAVRIEQ
+913 LKLAETGVRVEQ
-925 IDAALKELDAAVEQ
+925 IDVALSELEVTLESVE
-939 VTESLPEDAQESE
+939 ESLPEDADETE

-958 RIGAKIHRLG
+958 RIAARIHRLG

-973 AIDETKRAEERKQYL
+973 AIDETTRAEERKEYL
-988 DSQDE
+988 DAQDD

-1024 NAGFSELFPKVFGG
+1024 NAGFAELFPKVFGG

>member
-76 AQASIE
+76 GQASIE

-109 REGASDYFLNG
+109 REGTSDYFLNG

-239 EQTNVATRAQ
+239 VQNSVASRAQ

-259 ERYQVQVSSSIS
+259 ERYQAQVSSSMS

-286 TSDLQGSFYAL
+286 TSDLQGNFYAL

-304 EQAIKFAKQRRD
+304 EQTIKFAKQRRD
-316 SLTRD
+316 SLARD

-345 LAEALTSIEPT
+345 LAEALASIEPT
-356 LTREREEVARV
+356 LAREREEVARV
-367 DAALAEAESRAQA
+367 DKALAEAEKAAQTADGNWENFTQQA
-380 ADTDWETFTQDA
+380 A
-392 VLPKQQVEVQQ
+392 LPKQQVEVQQ

-415 LSQRIDRIKQEFES
+415 LNQRLDRIRQELES
-429 LKDHEETV
+429 LKGHQETV

-446 TEAEAAVALKSSEL
+446 AEAEAAAMLQRDEL
-460 EKTRQALSDSRE
+460 EKSRKALSDSRD
-472 QLSHRREQQD
+472 QLGQKREEQD
-482 ELRRQFQVLAGQKA
+482 ELRRQTQVLAGQKA

-501 QEDAKKDQDLDE
+501 QADAKDEQAQTE
-513 VNEWLKD
+513 VNDWLD
-520 ALSSEGSELLNLVS
+520 HVLAGEGIALLDLVS
-534 VETGYETAADLV
+534 VESGYEAAADLV
-546 LGSWMSSIG
+546 LGAWVSSMG
-555 VDLQHLP
+555 ANLQQL
-562 QHPKSDLVQPP
+562 KSDSVQPP
-573 AGLSLIDAAV
+573 AGLSLVDAA
-583 SESRVDDTML
+583 SADRNSDTSML
-593 AHYIKGPLGIADAL
+593 AHYIKGPAGIIDAL
-607 SGVRV
+607 AGVRV
-612 VQSWQQAMAARKELT
+612 VETWQQAMAERAELT
-627 AGQSVVSQDGLWVGK
+627 DGQSVVSQDGLWVGR
-642 SWMRSKT
+642 SWMRSRT
-649 QADAEQGMIARQGR
+649 QTDAEQGMIARQGR
-663 LSEVAEALDEVSKK
+663 LTEISEGLEKVSNDLAEVDEVLS
-677 LVAVDEALDSLRQQ
+677 ALRQQ
-691 RADLEHAVDGQQQVL
+691 RADLEQAIDGQQEVL
-706 QAMQQKVVEL
+706 QAAQQKVVQL

-721 AVIAEQEQRLTR
+721 SLIAEQEQRQAR
-733 ESQLKQDLSDAEARV
+733 ESQLNQDLSDADVRV
-748 SEEQTV
+748 SEEQAV

-776 EALEDQRQA
+776 EELEDQRQA

-830 QLESYEKRE
+830 QLESYEQRE

-855 AQHELSELL
+855 AQRELSELL

-897 AEQAVAG
+897 GEQAVAG

-913 LKLAETAVRIEQ
+913 LKLAETAVRVEQ
-925 IDAALKELDAAVEQ
+925 IDAALKELEATVEAVEA
-939 VTESLPEDAQESE
+939 SLPEDADESE

-973 AIDETKRAEERKQYL
+973 AIDETSRAEERKQYL
-988 DSQDE
+988 DAQDE

>member
-1 MRLKSISLAGFK
+1 MRLKSISLSGFK
-13 SFVDPTRVTLPSNMC
+13 SFVDPTKVTLPSNMC

-54 KTLRGESMTDVIFN
+54 KTLRGESMSDVIFN
-68 GTTHRQPV
+68 GTTHRQSV
-76 AQASIE
+76 GQASIE

-100 EISVRRVVS
+100 EISVRRLVT
-109 REGASDYFLNG
+109 REGTSDYFLNG

-148 MISRLIESRP
+148 MISRLIESKP

-211 QAQAAERYGEYKEQE
+211 QAQAAERYAEYKAEE
-226 RELKAQLLVLQRQ
+226 RELKAQLLALQRRVQ
-239 EQTNVATRAQ
+239 AGVASRAQ

-259 ERYQVQVSSSIS
+259 ERYQAQVSSCVS
-271 EIESLRQQITDANAS
+271 EIESLRQQITDANAGAS
-286 TSDLQGSFYAL
+286 QLQGDFYSL

-304 EQAIKFAKQRRD
+304 EQAMNFAKQRRET
-316 SLTRD
+316 LARD

-345 LAEALTSIEPT
+345 LAEALASIEPT
-356 LTREREEVARV
+356 LTREREEVGRV
-367 DAALAEAESRAQA
+367 DLALAEAEKVAANADGDWDHFNQRA
-380 ADTDWETFTQDA
+380 T
-392 VLPKQQVEVQQ
+392 VPKQQVEVQQ
-403 GRKANA
+403 GRQGNA
-409 ERNLAT
+409 ERNLTSLNERLA
-415 LSQRIDRIKQEFES
+415 RIKSELAGLSES
-429 LKDHEETV
+429 VDETD
-437 SLDAIVESL
+437 LDAV
-446 TEAEAAVALKSSEL
+446 SSEL
-460 EKTRQALSDSRE
+460 VDAEQAVVTQKNALDSLKETLQSSRSELEALRQR
-472 QLSHRREQQD
+472 QD
-482 ELRRQFQVLAGQKA
+482 ELRREIQALTGQRA

-501 QEDAKKDQDLDE
+501 QSDAQARSSGDF
-513 VNEWLKD
+513 VSEWLGNHGIKQTAPLVD
-520 ALSSEGSELLNLVS
+520 AIVVDEGFEA
-534 VETGYETAADLV
+534 AADVV
-546 LGSWMSSIG
+546 LGDWLIALQTELTSLTSSTD
-555 VDLQHLP
+555 V
-562 QHPKSDLVQPP
+562 PP
-573 AGLSLIDAAV
+573 AGLTLVDAEPGERSADPLLL
-583 SESRVDDTML
+583 S
-593 AHYIKGPLGIADAL
+593 HYVQLPRGLEHL
-607 SGVRV
+607 MSGVRV
-612 VQSWQQAMAARKELT
+612 ADDWQAALDARPSLS
-627 AGQSVVSQDGLWVGK
+627 AGESIISKDGLWVAK
-642 SWMRSKT
+642 HWMRSRGET
-649 QADAEQGMIARQGR
+649 DAEEGIIARQAQLNAVSQAFEEASRALEETDSHIEELRAKRTETERTIDANQEAFQGAQQTLSR
-663 LSEVAEALDEVSKK
+663 LDTQRRALIAEREQRQNREAQLHQDLTDAETRAAEEQSVI
-677 LVAVDEALDSLRQQ
+677 DEA
-691 RADLEHAVDGQQQVL
+691 
-706 QAMQQKVVEL
+706 K
-716 ESQKR
+716 
-721 AVIAEQEQRLTR
+721 
-733 ESQLKQDLSDAEARV
+733 
-748 SEEQTV
+748 
-754 IEEATQM
+754 QM
-761 LGRARSQVAS
+761 LNRAQHQVES
-771 DETSR
+771 DDGMRETLETARTQAR
-776 EALEDQRQA
+776 EH
-785 ARDTV
+785 V
-790 RQCRQAK
+790 RQCREKK
-797 QQADVALN
+797 QHADVALN

-815 TQREALAQSIERARQ
+815 TQREALSRSIERARE
-830 QLESYEKRE
+830 QLTSYEQRE
-839 ASIRSEMP
+839 ASIRGEMP
-847 TEENPDRE
+847 TEENPDLG
-855 AQHELSELL
+855 AQQELSELL
-864 EKRLGVEAQLT
+864 ERRLAVESQLI

-887 LREREQTRMQ
+887 LRSKEQSRME

-904 VQTRSEGAR
+904 VQTRSEGVR
-913 LKLAETAVRIEQ
+913 LKLAETGVRVEQ
-925 IDAALKELDAAVEQ
+925 IDAALSELEVTLEAVE
-939 VTESLPEDAQESE
+939 ESLPEEADETE
-952 WQVRVE
+952 WQVRLE
-958 RIGAKIHRLG
+958 RIGARIHRLG

-973 AIDETKRAEERKQYL
+973 AIDETSRAEERKEYL
-988 DSQDE
+988 DAQDD

-1024 NAGFSELFPKVFGG
+1024 NTGFAELFPKLFGG

-1084 VFSIFQLNPAPFCM
+1084 VFSIFHLNPAPFCM

-1165 RLAAS
+1165 MLAAS